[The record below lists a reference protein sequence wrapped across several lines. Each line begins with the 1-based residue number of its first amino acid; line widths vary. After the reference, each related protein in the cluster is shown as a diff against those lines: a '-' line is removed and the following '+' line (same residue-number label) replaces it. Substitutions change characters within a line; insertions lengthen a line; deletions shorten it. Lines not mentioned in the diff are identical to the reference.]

1 MGKKDNSKIRYNIVT
16 FLVYVVGII
25 LILQLFNLQIVHGQE
40 YRETSNTRLTR
51 ESVLKASR
59 GNILDS
65 TGNKLVTSET
75 SFSLELYKTKVED
88 DVLNSTILKTIN
100 ILQSNGDKFTDN
112 LPIAINPIRYTLPE
126 ENLKDWKKNLE
137 INENATAKETFE
149 FLKEKYKI
157 TNNDEDAI
165 KIMAVRYEITR
176 TGYSNIKPVEIA
188 KDISRTSAVQIREQS
203 NDLPGMTIAT
213 GSKVKYT
220 SGNLASHILG
230 QVGPITENELKGRE
244 EQYDL
249 NDIIGKTGIEY
260 IFEDYLKGTDGVKQI
275 DMAVDG
281 TVTEEY
287 VSQEAVAGSDV
298 VLTIDANLQKVAEE
312 ALKNNIEKIASG
324 GFYETSPADAGAVIV
339 TNVKTG
345 EILALASYPDYNP
358 QLFVDGI
365 SQEQYDSYTEG
376 DNLVNR
382 AISGLYSPGSIYK
395 MVTATA
401 GLETGAITTSTKIND
416 TGIYPKFG
424 NPKCWYWNTYHR
436 GHGYLNVTQAIQ
448 KSCNY
453 FFYETGY
460 RTGIE
465 NIVKYAKYYGLGS
478 KTGIELLG
486 ETTGTIASPEALE
499 TSGRNEVWTPGY
511 TLSAAIGQGDNSFTP
526 IQMARYIS
534 SLANGGKRVDV
545 TLIKSVIRP
554 DGTEVD
560 KEELDSYVNEKLGY
574 TPEKLENLDIKE
586 ENIDAILEGLKGVTE
601 AGGTAY
607 STFANFDIEVAGK
620 TGSAETGDPDVVNGW
635 FVGFA
640 PFDNPE
646 ISVTVLIENAGSGGF
661 TAETA
666 RDIMA
671 EYFGMNANEVK
682 EDMTAIPNTQVQR

>member
-16 FLVYVVGII
+16 ILVYAVGIV

-51 ESVLKASR
+51 ESTLKAAR

-75 SFSLELYKTKVED
+75 SFSLELYKTKIED
-88 DVLNSTILKTIN
+88 DVLNNTILKTIN
-100 ILQSNGDKFTDN
+100 ILKANKDEYIDN
-112 LPIAINPIRYTLPE
+112 LPIAVNPVRYTLSE
-126 ENLKDWKKNLE
+126 ESLKEWKTGLE
-137 INENATAKETFE
+137 IPENATAQEAFD
-149 FLKEKYKI
+149 FLKQKYNI
-157 TNNDEDAI
+157 SNNDEEAI

-188 KDISRTSAVQIREQS
+188 KDISRESAVQIREQS

-230 QVGPITENELKGRE
+230 QVGPITEEELKGQE
-244 EQYDL
+244 DKYDL

-287 VSQEAVAGSDV
+287 VSEEAVAGSDV

-312 ALKNNIEKIASG
+312 ALKKNIEKIANG
-324 GFYETSPADAGAVIV
+324 GFYETSPADAGAVV
-339 TNVKTG
+339 VMNVKTG
-345 EILALASYPDYNP
+345 EVLAMVSYPDYDP

-365 SQEQYDSYTEG
+365 SQEQYDSYKEG

-382 AISGLYSPGSIYK
+382 AISGVYSPGSTYK

-401 GLETGAITTSTKIND
+401 GLESGAITTKTRIND
-416 TGIYPKFG
+416 TGVYPKFG
-424 NPKCWYWNTYHR
+424 NPVCWYWSTYRR

-486 ETTGTIASPEALE
+486 ESTGTIARPEIVE
-499 TSGRNEVWTPGY
+499 ERGEVWTPGY
-511 TLSAAIGQGDNSFTP
+511 TLSAAIGQGDNGFTP
-526 IQMARYIS
+526 IQMAKYIS
-534 SLANGGKRVDV
+534 TLANGGDSVDV
-545 TLIKSVIRP
+545 TLIKSIIRP
-554 DGTEVD
+554 DGTEVS
-560 KEELDSYVNEKLGY
+560 KEELGSYVNERLGY
-574 TPEKLENLDIKE
+574 TPEEPENLDLKE
-586 ENIDAILEGLKGVTE
+586 ENIDAILKGMKGVTE
-601 AGGTAY
+601 SGGTAY

-620 TGSAETGDPDVVNGW
+620 TGSAETGDDSVVHGW

-640 PFDNPE
+640 PFDDPE
-646 ISVTVLIENAGSGGF
+646 IAVVVLIENAGSGGF

-671 EYFGMNANEVK
+671 EYFGMNANEVT
-682 EDMTAIPNTQVQR
+682 EDMTAIPSTQVQR

>member
-1 MGKKDNSKIRYNIVT
+1 MGKNDNNKIRYNIVT
-16 FLVYVVGII
+16 IFIYIVGII

-51 ESVLKASR
+51 ESVLKAAR

-75 SFSLELYKTKVED
+75 SFSLELYKTKIED
-88 DVLNSTILKTIN
+88 SVLNNTIIKTIN
-100 ILQSNGDKFTDN
+100 ILKSNKDEYIDN
-112 LPIAINPIRYTLPE
+112 LPIAVNPVRYTLPE
-126 ENLKDWKKNLE
+126 ENLKSWKLSLE
-137 INENATAKETFE
+137 IDENANAQEAFDS
-149 FLKEKYKI
+149 LKKKYNI
-157 TNNDEDAI
+157 TNNDEEAI

-188 KDISRTSAVQIREQS
+188 KDISRQSAIQIREQS

-230 QVGPITENELKGRE
+230 QVGPISEEELKGKEDR
-244 EQYDL
+244 YSL
-249 NDIIGKTGIEY
+249 NDIVGKTGVEY
-260 IFEDYLKGTDGVKQI
+260 IFEDYLKGTDGIKQI

-287 VSQEAVAGSDV
+287 VTEEAVAGSDV

-312 ALKNNIEKIASG
+312 ALKKNIDKIANG
-324 GFYETSPADAGAVIV
+324 GFYKTSPANAGAVIV
-339 TNVKTG
+339 MNVKTG
-345 EILALASYPDYNP
+345 EVLAMASYPDYNP
-358 QLFVDGI
+358 QLFIDGI
-365 SQEQYDSYTEG
+365 SQEQYDSYKEG
-376 DNLVNR
+376 KNLVNR
-382 AISGLYSPGSIYK
+382 AISGVYSPGSIYK

-401 GLETGAITTSTKIND
+401 GLETGAITTKTKIND
-416 TGIYPKFG
+416 TGVYPKFG
-424 NPKCWYWNTYHR
+424 NPVCWYWRSYRR

-460 RTGIE
+460 RAGIE
-465 NIVKYAKYYGLGS
+465 NIVKYAEYYGLGM

-486 ETTGTIASPEALE
+486 EEIGTISRPEIVEAR
-499 TSGRNEVWTPGY
+499 GEVWTPGY
-511 TLSAAIGQGDNSFTP
+511 TLSAAIGQGDNGFTP

-534 SLANGGKRVDV
+534 SLANGGNRVDV
-545 TLIKSVIRP
+545 TLIKNIMKP

-560 KEELDSYVNEKLGY
+560 KKELENYVNERLGY
-574 TPEKLENLDIKE
+574 TPTEVEDLNIKE
-586 ENIDAILEGLKGVTE
+586 ENIDAILEGMKGVTE
-601 AGGTAY
+601 DGGTAY
-607 STFANFDIEVAGK
+607 STFAGFDIEVAGK
-620 TGSAETGDPDVVNGW
+620 TGSAETGDPDKVNGW

-640 PFDNPE
+640 PFDDPE

-682 EDMTAIPNTQVQR
+682 EDMTAIPSTQVQR

>member
-16 FLVYVVGII
+16 ILVYAVGIV

-51 ESVLKASR
+51 ESTLKAAR

-75 SFSLELYKTKVED
+75 SFSLELYKTKIED
-88 DVLNSTILKTIN
+88 DVLNNTILKTIN
-100 ILQSNGDKFTDN
+100 ILKSNEDEYIDN
-112 LPIAINPIRYTLPE
+112 LPIAVNPVRYTLSE
-126 ENLKDWKKNLE
+126 ESLKDWKTGLE
-137 INENATAKETFE
+137 IPENATAQEAFD
-149 FLKEKYKI
+149 FLKQKYNI
-157 TNNDEDAI
+157 SNNDEEAI

-188 KDISRTSAVQIREQS
+188 KDISRESAVQIREQS

-230 QVGPITENELKGRE
+230 QVGPITEEELKGQE
-244 EQYDL
+244 DKYDL

-287 VSQEAVAGSDV
+287 VSEEAVAGSDV

-312 ALKNNIEKIASG
+312 ALKKNIEKIANG
-324 GFYETSPADAGAVIV
+324 GFYETSPADAGAVV
-339 TNVKTG
+339 VMNVKTG
-345 EILALASYPDYNP
+345 EVLAMVSYPDYDP

-365 SQEQYDSYTEG
+365 SQEQYDSYKEG

-382 AISGLYSPGSIYK
+382 AISGVYSPGSTYK

-401 GLETGAITTSTKIND
+401 GLESGAITTKTRIND
-416 TGIYPKFG
+416 TGVYPKFG
-424 NPKCWYWNTYHR
+424 NPVCWYWSTYRR

-486 ETTGTIASPEALE
+486 ESTGTIARPEIVE
-499 TSGRNEVWTPGY
+499 ERGEVWTPGY
-511 TLSAAIGQGDNSFTP
+511 TLSAAIGQGDNGFTP
-526 IQMARYIS
+526 IQMAKYIS
-534 SLANGGKRVDV
+534 TLANGGDSVDV
-545 TLIKSVIRP
+545 TLIKSIIRP
-554 DGTEVD
+554 DGTEVS
-560 KEELDSYVNEKLGY
+560 KEELGSYVNERLGY
-574 TPEKLENLDIKE
+574 TPEEPENLDLKE
-586 ENIDAILEGLKGVTE
+586 ENIDAILKGMKGVTE
-601 AGGTAY
+601 SGGTAY

-620 TGSAETGDPDVVNGW
+620 TGSAETGDDSVVHGW

-640 PFDNPE
+640 PFDDPE
-646 ISVTVLIENAGSGGF
+646 IAVVVLIENAGSGGF

-671 EYFGMNANEVK
+671 EYFGMNANEVT
-682 EDMTAIPNTQVQR
+682 EDMTAIPSTQVQR

>member
-1 MGKKDNSKIRYNIVT
+1 MGKNDNNKIRYNIVT
-16 FLVYVVGII
+16 IFIYIVGII

-51 ESVLKASR
+51 ESVLKAAR

-75 SFSLELYKTKVED
+75 SFSLELYKTKIED
-88 DVLNSTILKTIN
+88 SVLNNTILKTIN
-100 ILQSNGDKFTDN
+100 ILKSNKDEYIDN
-112 LPIAINPIRYTLPE
+112 LPIAVNPVRYTLPE
-126 ENLKDWKKNLE
+126 ENLKSWKLSLE
-137 INENATAKETFE
+137 IDEKANAQEAFDS
-149 FLKEKYKI
+149 LKKKYNI
-157 TNNDEDAI
+157 TNNDEEAI

-188 KDISRTSAVQIREQS
+188 KDISRQSAIQIREQS

-230 QVGPITENELKGRE
+230 QVGPISEEELKGKEDR
-244 EQYDL
+244 YSL
-249 NDIIGKTGIEY
+249 NDIVGKTGVEY
-260 IFEDYLKGTDGVKQI
+260 IFEDYLKGTDGIKQI

-287 VSQEAVAGSDV
+287 VTEEAVAGSDV

-312 ALKNNIEKIASG
+312 ALKKNIDKIANG
-324 GFYETSPADAGAVIV
+324 GFYKTNPANAGAVIV
-339 TNVKTG
+339 MNVKTG
-345 EILALASYPDYNP
+345 EVLAMASYPDYNP
-358 QLFVDGI
+358 QLFIDGI
-365 SQEQYDSYTEG
+365 SQEQYDSYKEG
-376 DNLVNR
+376 KNLVNR
-382 AISGLYSPGSIYK
+382 AISGVYSPGSIYK

-401 GLETGAITTSTKIND
+401 GLETGAITTKTKIND
-416 TGIYPKFG
+416 TGVYPKFG
-424 NPKCWYWNTYHR
+424 NPVCWYWRSYRR

-460 RTGIE
+460 RAGIE
-465 NIVKYAKYYGLGS
+465 NIVKYAEYYGLGM

-486 ETTGTIASPEALE
+486 EETGTISRPEIVEAR
-499 TSGRNEVWTPGY
+499 GEVWTPGY
-511 TLSAAIGQGDNSFTP
+511 TLSAAIGQGDNGFTP

-534 SLANGGKRVDV
+534 SLANGGNRVDV
-545 TLIKSVIRP
+545 TLIKNIMKP

-560 KEELDSYVNEKLGY
+560 KKELENYVNERLGY
-574 TPEKLENLDIKE
+574 TPTEVEDLNIKE
-586 ENIDAILEGLKGVTE
+586 ENIDAILEGMKGVTE
-601 AGGTAY
+601 DGGTAY
-607 STFANFDIEVAGK
+607 STFAGFDIEVAGK
-620 TGSAETGDPDVVNGW
+620 TGSAETGDPDKVNGW

-640 PFDNPE
+640 PFDDPE

-682 EDMTAIPNTQVQR
+682 EDMTAIPSTQVQR

>member
-16 FLVYVVGII
+16 ILVYAVGIV

-51 ESVLKASR
+51 ESTLKAAR

-75 SFSLELYKTKVED
+75 SFSLELYKTKIED
-88 DVLNSTILKTIN
+88 DVLNNTILKTIN
-100 ILQSNGDKFTDN
+100 ILKANEDEYIDN
-112 LPIAINPIRYTLPE
+112 LPIAVNPVRYTLSE
-126 ENLKDWKKNLE
+126 ESLKDWKTGLE
-137 INENATAKETFE
+137 IPENATAQEAFD
-149 FLKEKYKI
+149 FLKQKYNI
-157 TNNDEDAI
+157 SNNDEEAI

-188 KDISRTSAVQIREQS
+188 KDISRESAVQIREQS

-230 QVGPITENELKGRE
+230 QVGPITEEELKGQE
-244 EQYDL
+244 DKYDL

-287 VSQEAVAGSDV
+287 VSEEAVAGSDV
-298 VLTIDANLQKVAEE
+298 VLTIDANLQKVAEG
-312 ALKNNIEKIASG
+312 ALKKNIEKIANG
-324 GFYETSPADAGAVIV
+324 GFYETSPADAGAVV
-339 TNVKTG
+339 VMNVKTG
-345 EILALASYPDYNP
+345 EVLAMVSYPDYDP

-365 SQEQYDSYTEG
+365 SQEQYDSYKEG

-382 AISGLYSPGSIYK
+382 AISGVYSPGSTYK

-401 GLETGAITTSTKIND
+401 GLESGAITTKTRIND
-416 TGIYPKFG
+416 TGVYPKFG
-424 NPKCWYWNTYHR
+424 NPVCWYWSTYRR

-486 ETTGTIASPEALE
+486 ESTGTIARPEIVE
-499 TSGRNEVWTPGY
+499 ERGEVWTPGY
-511 TLSAAIGQGDNSFTP
+511 TLSAAIGQGDNGFTP
-526 IQMARYIS
+526 IQMAKYIS
-534 SLANGGKRVDV
+534 TLANGGDSVDV
-545 TLIKSVIRP
+545 TLIKSIIRP
-554 DGTEVD
+554 DGTEVS
-560 KEELDSYVNEKLGY
+560 KEELESYVNERLGY
-574 TPEKLENLDIKE
+574 TPEEPENLDLKE
-586 ENIDAILEGLKGVTE
+586 ENIDAILKGMKGVTE
-601 AGGTAY
+601 SGGTAY

-620 TGSAETGDPDVVNGW
+620 TGSAETGDDSVVHGW

-640 PFDNPE
+640 PFDDPE
-646 ISVTVLIENAGSGGF
+646 IAVVVLIENAGSGGF

-671 EYFGMNANEVK
+671 EYFGMNANEVT
-682 EDMTAIPNTQVQR
+682 EDMTAIPSTQVQR

>member
-16 FLVYVVGII
+16 ILVYAVGIV

-40 YRETSNTRLTR
+40 YRDTTNTRLTR
-51 ESVLKASR
+51 ESTLKAAR

-75 SFSLELYKTKVED
+75 SFSLELYKTKIED
-88 DVLNSTILKTIN
+88 DVLNNTILKTIN
-100 ILQSNGDKFTDN
+100 ILKANEDEYIDN
-112 LPIAINPIRYTLPE
+112 LPIAVNPVRYTLSE
-126 ENLKDWKKNLE
+126 ESLKDWKTGFE
-137 INENATAKETFE
+137 IPENATAQEAFD
-149 FLKEKYKI
+149 FLKQKYNI
-157 TNNDEDAI
+157 SNNDEEAI

-188 KDISRTSAVQIREQS
+188 KDISRESAVQIREQS

-230 QVGPITENELKGRE
+230 QVGPITEEELKGQE
-244 EQYDL
+244 DKYDL

-287 VSQEAVAGSDV
+287 VSEEAVAGSDV

-312 ALKNNIEKIASG
+312 ALKKNIEKIANG
-324 GFYETSPADAGAVIV
+324 GFYETSPADAGAVV
-339 TNVKTG
+339 VMNVKTG
-345 EILALASYPDYNP
+345 EVLAMVSYPDYDP

-365 SQEQYDSYTEG
+365 SQEQYDSYKEG

-382 AISGLYSPGSIYK
+382 AISGVYSPGSTYK

-401 GLETGAITTSTKIND
+401 GLESGAITTKTRIND
-416 TGIYPKFG
+416 TGVYPKFG
-424 NPKCWYWNTYHR
+424 NPVCWYWSTYRR

-486 ETTGTIASPEALE
+486 ESTGTIARPEIVE
-499 TSGRNEVWTPGY
+499 ERGEVWTPGY
-511 TLSAAIGQGDNSFTP
+511 TLSAAIGQGDNGFTP
-526 IQMARYIS
+526 IQMAKYIS
-534 SLANGGKRVDV
+534 TLANGGDSVDV
-545 TLIKSVIRP
+545 TLIKSIIRP
-554 DGTEVD
+554 DGTEVS
-560 KEELDSYVNEKLGY
+560 KEELESYVNERLGY
-574 TPEKLENLDIKE
+574 TPEEPENLDLKE
-586 ENIDAILEGLKGVTE
+586 ENIDAILKGMKGVTE
-601 AGGTAY
+601 SGGTAY

-620 TGSAETGDPDVVNGW
+620 TGSAETGDDSVVHGW

-640 PFDNPE
+640 PFDDPE
-646 ISVTVLIENAGSGGF
+646 IAVVVLIENAGSGGF

-671 EYFGMNANEVK
+671 EYFGMNANEVT
-682 EDMTAIPNTQVQR
+682 EDMTAIPSTQVQR

>member
-16 FLVYVVGII
+16 VIVYVIGIV

-51 ESVLKASR
+51 ESTLKAVR

-75 SFSLELYKTKVED
+75 SFSLELYKTKIED
-88 DVLNSTILKTIN
+88 EVLNDTILKTIN
-100 ILQSNGDKFTDN
+100 ILKANGDEYIDN
-112 LPIAINPIRYTLPE
+112 LPIAVNPVRYTLPE
-126 ENLKDWKKNLE
+126 EDLKNWKTNLE
-137 INENATAKETFE
+137 IDENATAQEAFDT
-149 FLKEKYKI
+149 LKQKYNI
-157 TNNDEDAI
+157 TNNDEEAI

-230 QVGPITENELKGRE
+230 QVGPITEAELEEKGDRYN
-244 EQYDL
+244 Q
-249 NDIIGKTGIEY
+249 NDIIGKSGIEY

-312 ALKNNIEKIASG
+312 ALKNNIDKIANG
-324 GFYETSPADAGAVIV
+324 GFYKTSPADAGAAIV
-339 TNVKTG
+339 MNVKTG
-345 EILALASYPDYNP
+345 EVLAMASYQDYDP

-365 SQEQYDSYTEG
+365 SQKQYDSYREG
-376 DNLVNR
+376 ENLVNR

-395 MVTATA
+395 MAVATA
-401 GLETGAITTSTKIND
+401 GLETGAITTETRIND

-424 NPKCWYWNTYHR
+424 NPRCWYWNTYHR

-465 NIVKYAKYYGLGS
+465 NIIKYAKYYGLGS

-486 ETTGTIASPEALE
+486 EVSGTIASPEKVE
-499 TSGRNEVWTPGY
+499 ERGEVWTPGY

-534 SLANGGKRVDV
+534 ILANGGDRIDV
-545 TLIKSVIRP
+545 TLIKNVIKP

-560 KEELDSYVNEKLGY
+560 KKELEDYVNKKLGY
-574 TPEKLENLDIKE
+574 TPEEVEDLNIKK
-586 ENIDAILEGLKGVTE
+586 ENIDAILEGMKGVTE
-601 AGGTAY
+601 SGGTAY
-607 STFANFDIEVAGK
+607 STFADFDIEVAGK
-620 TGSAETGDPDVVNGW
+620 TGSAETGDPDRVNGW

-640 PFDNPE
+640 PFDDPE
-646 ISVTVLIENAGSGGF
+646 ISVTILIENAGSGGF
-661 TAETA
+661 TAEAA

-671 EYFGMNANEVK
+671 EYFGMNADEVK
-682 EDMTAIPNTQVQR
+682 EDMTAIPSTQVQR

>member
-1 MGKKDNSKIRYNIVT
+1 MGKNDNNKIRYNIVT
-16 FLVYVVGII
+16 IYIYIVGII

-51 ESVLKASR
+51 ESVLKAAR

-75 SFSLELYKTKVED
+75 SFSLELYKTKIED
-88 DVLNSTILKTIN
+88 SVLNNTILKTIN
-100 ILQSNGDKFTDN
+100 ILKSNKDEYIDN
-112 LPIAINPIRYTLPE
+112 LPIAVNPVRYTLPE
-126 ENLKDWKKNLE
+126 ENLKSWKLSLE
-137 INENATAKETFE
+137 IDENANAQEAFDS
-149 FLKEKYKI
+149 LKKKYNI
-157 TNNDEDAI
+157 TNNDEEAI

-188 KDISRTSAVQIREQS
+188 KDISRQSAIQIREQS

-230 QVGPITENELKGRE
+230 QVGPISEEELKGKEDR
-244 EQYDL
+244 YSL
-249 NDIIGKTGIEY
+249 NDIVGKTGVEY
-260 IFEDYLKGTDGVKQI
+260 IFEDYLKGTDGIKQI

-287 VSQEAVAGSDV
+287 VTEEAVAGSDV

-312 ALKNNIEKIASG
+312 ALKKNIDKIANG
-324 GFYETSPADAGAVIV
+324 GFYKTSPANAGAVIV
-339 TNVKTG
+339 MNVKTG
-345 EILALASYPDYNP
+345 EVLAMASYPDYNP
-358 QLFVDGI
+358 QLFIDGI
-365 SQEQYDSYTEG
+365 SQEQYDSYKEG
-376 DNLVNR
+376 KNLVNR
-382 AISGLYSPGSIYK
+382 AISGVYSPGSIYK

-401 GLETGAITTSTKIND
+401 GLETGAITTKTKIND
-416 TGIYPKFG
+416 TGVYPKFG
-424 NPKCWYWNTYHR
+424 NPVCWYWRSYRR

-460 RTGIE
+460 RAGIE
-465 NIVKYAKYYGLGS
+465 NIVKYAEYYGLGM

-486 ETTGTIASPEALE
+486 EEIGTISRPEIVEAR
-499 TSGRNEVWTPGY
+499 GEVWTPGY
-511 TLSAAIGQGDNSFTP
+511 TLSAAIGQGDNGFTP

-534 SLANGGKRVDV
+534 SLANGGNRVDV
-545 TLIKSVIRP
+545 TLIKNIMKP

-560 KEELDSYVNEKLGY
+560 KKELENYVNERLGY
-574 TPEKLENLDIKE
+574 TPTEVEDLNIKE
-586 ENIDAILEGLKGVTE
+586 ENIDAILEGMKGVTE
-601 AGGTAY
+601 DGGTAY
-607 STFANFDIEVAGK
+607 STFAGFDIEVAGK
-620 TGSAETGDPDVVNGW
+620 TGSAETGDPDKVNGW

-640 PFDNPE
+640 PFDDPE

-682 EDMTAIPNTQVQR
+682 EDMTAIPSTQVQR

>member
-16 FLVYVVGII
+16 ILVYVVGIV

-51 ESVLKASR
+51 ESTLKAAR

-75 SFSLELYKTKVED
+75 SFSLELYKTKIED
-88 DVLNSTILKTIN
+88 DVLNNTILKTIN
-100 ILQSNGDKFTDN
+100 ILKSNEDEYIDN
-112 LPIAINPIRYTLPE
+112 LPIAVNPVRYTLSE
-126 ENLKDWKKNLE
+126 ESLKDWKTGLE
-137 INENATAKETFE
+137 IPENTTAQEAFD
-149 FLKEKYKI
+149 FLKQKYNI
-157 TNNDEDAI
+157 SNNDEEAI

-188 KDISRTSAVQIREQS
+188 KDISRESAVQIREQS

-230 QVGPITENELKGRE
+230 QVGPITEEELKGQE
-244 EQYDL
+244 DKYDL

-287 VSQEAVAGSDV
+287 VSEEAVAGSDV

-312 ALKNNIEKIASG
+312 ALKKNIEKIANG
-324 GFYETSPADAGAVIV
+324 GFYETSPADAGAVV
-339 TNVKTG
+339 VMNVKTG
-345 EILALASYPDYNP
+345 EVLAMVSYPDYDP

-365 SQEQYDSYTEG
+365 SQEQYDSYKEG

-382 AISGLYSPGSIYK
+382 AISGVYSPGSTYK

-401 GLETGAITTSTKIND
+401 GLESGAITTKTRIND
-416 TGIYPKFG
+416 TGVYPKFG
-424 NPKCWYWNTYHR
+424 NPVCWYWSTYRR

-486 ETTGTIASPEALE
+486 ESTGTIARPEIVE
-499 TSGRNEVWTPGY
+499 ERGEVWTPGY
-511 TLSAAIGQGDNSFTP
+511 TLSAAIGQGDNGFTP
-526 IQMARYIS
+526 IQMAKYIS
-534 SLANGGKRVDV
+534 TLANGGDSVDV
-545 TLIKSVIRP
+545 TLIKSIIRP
-554 DGTEVD
+554 DGTEVS
-560 KEELDSYVNEKLGY
+560 KEELESYVNERLGY
-574 TPEKLENLDIKE
+574 TPEEPENLDLKE
-586 ENIDAILEGLKGVTE
+586 ENIDAILKGMKGVTE
-601 AGGTAY
+601 SGGTAY

-620 TGSAETGDPDVVNGW
+620 TGSAETGDDSVVHGW

-640 PFDNPE
+640 PFDDPE
-646 ISVTVLIENAGSGGF
+646 IAVVVLIENAGSGGF

-671 EYFGMNANEVK
+671 EYFGMNANEVT
-682 EDMTAIPNTQVQR
+682 EDMTAIPSTQVQR

>member
-1 MGKKDNSKIRYNIVT
+1 MGKNDNNKIRYNIVT
-16 FLVYVVGII
+16 IFIYIVGII

-51 ESVLKASR
+51 ESVLKAAR

-75 SFSLELYKTKVED
+75 SFSLELYKTKIED
-88 DVLNSTILKTIN
+88 SVLNNTILKTIN
-100 ILQSNGDKFTDN
+100 ILKSNKDEYIDN
-112 LPIAINPIRYTLPE
+112 LPIAVNPVRYTLPE
-126 ENLKDWKKNLE
+126 ENLKSWKLSLE
-137 INENATAKETFE
+137 IDENANAQEAFDS
-149 FLKEKYKI
+149 LKKKYNI
-157 TNNDEDAI
+157 TNNDEEAI

-176 TGYSNIKPVEIA
+176 TGYSNIKPVELA
-188 KDISRTSAVQIREQS
+188 KDISRQSAIQIREQS

-230 QVGPITENELKGRE
+230 QVGPISEEELKGKEDR
-244 EQYDL
+244 YSL
-249 NDIIGKTGIEY
+249 NDIVGKTGVEY
-260 IFEDYLKGTDGVKQI
+260 IFEDYLKGTDGIKQI

-287 VSQEAVAGSDV
+287 VTEEAVAGSDV

-312 ALKNNIEKIASG
+312 ALKKNIDKIANG
-324 GFYETSPADAGAVIV
+324 GFYKTSPANAGAVIV
-339 TNVKTG
+339 MNVKTG
-345 EILALASYPDYNP
+345 EVLAMASYPDYNP
-358 QLFVDGI
+358 QLFIDGI
-365 SQEQYDSYTEG
+365 SQEQYDSYKEG
-376 DNLVNR
+376 KNLVNR
-382 AISGLYSPGSIYK
+382 AISGVYSPGSIYK

-401 GLETGAITTSTKIND
+401 GLETGAITTKTKIND
-416 TGIYPKFG
+416 TGVYPKFG
-424 NPKCWYWNTYHR
+424 NPVCWYWRSYRR

-460 RTGIE
+460 RAGIE
-465 NIVKYAKYYGLGS
+465 NIVKYAEYYGLGM

-486 ETTGTIASPEALE
+486 EETGTISRPEIVEAR
-499 TSGRNEVWTPGY
+499 GEVWTPGY
-511 TLSAAIGQGDNSFTP
+511 TLSAAIGQGDNGFTP

-534 SLANGGKRVDV
+534 SLANGGNRVDV
-545 TLIKSVIRP
+545 TLIKNIMKP

-560 KEELDSYVNEKLGY
+560 KKELENYVNERLGY
-574 TPEKLENLDIKE
+574 TPTEVEDLNIKE
-586 ENIDAILEGLKGVTE
+586 ENIDAILEGMKGVTE
-601 AGGTAY
+601 DGGTAY
-607 STFANFDIEVAGK
+607 STFAGFDIEVAGK
-620 TGSAETGDPDVVNGW
+620 TGSAETGDPDKVNGW

-640 PFDNPE
+640 PFDDPE

-682 EDMTAIPNTQVQR
+682 EDMTAIPSTQVQR

>member
-1 MGKKDNSKIRYNIVT
+1 MGKNDNNKIRYNIVT
-16 FLVYVVGII
+16 IFIYIVGII

-51 ESVLKASR
+51 ESVLKAAR

-75 SFSLELYKTKVED
+75 SFSLELYKTKIED
-88 DVLNSTILKTIN
+88 NILNNTILKTIN
-100 ILQSNGDKFTDN
+100 ILKANKDEYIDN
-112 LPIAINPIRYTLPE
+112 LPIAVNPIRYTIPE
-126 ENLKDWKKNLE
+126 ANLKSWKASLE
-137 INENATAKETFE
+137 IDEKANAQEAFDS
-149 FLKEKYKI
+149 LKKKYNI
-157 TNNDEDAI
+157 TNNDEEAI

-188 KDISRTSAVQIREQS
+188 KDISRQSAIQIREQS

-230 QVGPITENELKGRE
+230 QVGPISEEELKGKEDR
-244 EQYDL
+244 YSL
-249 NDIIGKTGIEY
+249 NDIVGKTGVEY
-260 IFEDYLKGTDGVKQI
+260 IFEDYLKGTDGIKQI

-287 VSQEAVAGSDV
+287 VTEEAVAGSDV

-312 ALKNNIEKIASG
+312 ALKKNIDKIANG
-324 GFYETSPADAGAVIV
+324 GFYKTSPANAGAVIV
-339 TNVKTG
+339 MNVKTG
-345 EILALASYPDYNP
+345 EVLAMASYPDYNP
-358 QLFVDGI
+358 QLFIDGI
-365 SQEQYDSYTEG
+365 SQEQYDSYKEG
-376 DNLVNR
+376 KNLVNR
-382 AISGLYSPGSIYK
+382 AISGVYSPGSIYK

-401 GLETGAITTSTKIND
+401 GLETGAITTKTKIND
-416 TGIYPKFG
+416 TGVYPKFG
-424 NPKCWYWNTYHR
+424 NPVCWYWRSYRR

-460 RTGIE
+460 RAGIE
-465 NIVKYAKYYGLGS
+465 NIVKYAEYYGLGM

-486 ETTGTIASPEALE
+486 EETGTISRPEIVEAR
-499 TSGRNEVWTPGY
+499 GEVWTPGY
-511 TLSAAIGQGDNSFTP
+511 TLSAAIGQGDNGFTP

-534 SLANGGKRVDV
+534 SLANGGNRVDV
-545 TLIKSVIRP
+545 TLIKNIMKP

-560 KEELDSYVNEKLGY
+560 KKELENYVNERLGY
-574 TPEKLENLDIKE
+574 TPTEVEDLNIKE
-586 ENIDAILEGLKGVTE
+586 ENIDAILEGMKGVTE
-601 AGGTAY
+601 DGGTAY
-607 STFANFDIEVAGK
+607 STFAGFDIEVAGK
-620 TGSAETGDPDVVNGW
+620 TGSAETGDPDKVNGW

-640 PFDNPE
+640 PFDDPE

-682 EDMTAIPNTQVQR
+682 EDMTAIPSTQVQR

>member
-16 FLVYVVGII
+16 ILVYAVGIV

-51 ESVLKASR
+51 ESTLKAAR

-75 SFSLELYKTKVED
+75 SFSLELYKTKIED
-88 DVLNSTILKTIN
+88 DVLNNTILKTIN
-100 ILQSNGDKFTDN
+100 ILKANKDEYIDN
-112 LPIAINPIRYTLPE
+112 LPIAVNPVRYTLSE
-126 ENLKDWKKNLE
+126 ESLKDWKTGLE
-137 INENATAKETFE
+137 IPENATAQEAFD
-149 FLKEKYKI
+149 FLKQKYNI
-157 TNNDEDAI
+157 SNNDEEAI

-188 KDISRTSAVQIREQS
+188 KDISRESAVQIREQS

-230 QVGPITENELKGRE
+230 QVGPITEEELKGQE
-244 EQYDL
+244 DKYDL

-287 VSQEAVAGSDV
+287 VSEEAVAGSDV
-298 VLTIDANLQKVAEE
+298 VLTIDANLQNVAEE
-312 ALKNNIEKIASG
+312 ALKKNIEKIANG
-324 GFYETSPADAGAVIV
+324 GFYETSPADAGAVV
-339 TNVKTG
+339 VMNVKTG
-345 EILALASYPDYNP
+345 EVLAMVSYPDYDP

-365 SQEQYDSYTEG
+365 SQEQYDSYKEG

-382 AISGLYSPGSIYK
+382 AISGVYSPGSTYK

-401 GLETGAITTSTKIND
+401 GLESGAITTKTRIND
-416 TGIYPKFG
+416 TGVYPKFG
-424 NPKCWYWNTYHR
+424 NPVCWYWSTYRR

-486 ETTGTIASPEALE
+486 ESTGTIARPEIVE
-499 TSGRNEVWTPGY
+499 ERGEVWTPGY
-511 TLSAAIGQGDNSFTP
+511 TLSAAIGQGDNGFTP
-526 IQMARYIS
+526 IQMAKYIS
-534 SLANGGKRVDV
+534 TLANGGDSVDV
-545 TLIKSVIRP
+545 TLIKSIIRP
-554 DGTEVD
+554 DGTEVS
-560 KEELDSYVNEKLGY
+560 KEELGSYVNERLGY
-574 TPEKLENLDIKE
+574 TPEEPENLDLKE
-586 ENIDAILEGLKGVTE
+586 ENIDAILKGMKGVTE
-601 AGGTAY
+601 SGGTAY

-620 TGSAETGDPDVVNGW
+620 TGSAETGDDSVVHGW

-640 PFDNPE
+640 PFDDPE
-646 ISVTVLIENAGSGGF
+646 IAVVVLIENAGSGGF

-671 EYFGMNANEVK
+671 EYFGMNANEVT
-682 EDMTAIPNTQVQR
+682 EDMTAIPSTQVQR

>member
-16 FLVYVVGII
+16 ILVYAVGIV

-51 ESVLKASR
+51 ESTLKAAR

-75 SFSLELYKTKVED
+75 SFSLELYKTKIED
-88 DVLNSTILKTIN
+88 DVLNNTILKTIN
-100 ILQSNGDKFTDN
+100 ILKANKDEYIDN
-112 LPIAINPIRYTLPE
+112 LPIAVNPVRYTLSE
-126 ENLKDWKKNLE
+126 ESLKDWKTGFE
-137 INENATAKETFE
+137 IPENATAQEAFD
-149 FLKEKYKI
+149 FLKQKYNI
-157 TNNDEDAI
+157 SNNDEEAI

-188 KDISRTSAVQIREQS
+188 KDISRESAVQIREQS

-230 QVGPITENELKGRE
+230 QVGPITEEELKGQE
-244 EQYDL
+244 DKYDL

-287 VSQEAVAGSDV
+287 VSEEAVAGSDV
-298 VLTIDANLQKVAEE
+298 VLTIDANLQNVAEE
-312 ALKNNIEKIASG
+312 ALKKNIEKIANG
-324 GFYETSPADAGAVIV
+324 GFYETSPADAGAVV
-339 TNVKTG
+339 VMNVKTG
-345 EILALASYPDYNP
+345 EVLAMVSYPDYDP

-365 SQEQYDSYTEG
+365 SQEQYDSYKEG

-382 AISGLYSPGSIYK
+382 AISGVYSPGSTYK

-401 GLETGAITTSTKIND
+401 GLESGAITTKTRIND
-416 TGIYPKFG
+416 TGVYPKFG
-424 NPKCWYWNTYHR
+424 NPVCWYWSTYRR

-486 ETTGTIASPEALE
+486 ESTGTIARPEIVE
-499 TSGRNEVWTPGY
+499 ERGEVWTPGY
-511 TLSAAIGQGDNSFTP
+511 TLSAAIGQGDNGFTP
-526 IQMARYIS
+526 IQMAKYIS
-534 SLANGGKRVDV
+534 TLANGGDSVDV
-545 TLIKSVIRP
+545 TLIKSIIRP
-554 DGTEVD
+554 DGTEVS
-560 KEELDSYVNEKLGY
+560 KEELESYVNERLGY
-574 TPEKLENLDIKE
+574 TPEKPENLDLKE
-586 ENIDAILEGLKGVTE
+586 ENIDAILKGMKGVTE
-601 AGGTAY
+601 SGGTAY

-620 TGSAETGDPDVVNGW
+620 TGSAETGDDSVVHGW

-640 PFDNPE
+640 PFDDPE
-646 ISVTVLIENAGSGGF
+646 IAVVVLIENAGSGGF

-671 EYFGMNANEVK
+671 EYFGMNANEVT
-682 EDMTAIPNTQVQR
+682 EDMTAIPSTQVQR

>member
-16 FLVYVVGII
+16 ILVYLVGIV

-51 ESVLKASR
+51 ESTLKAAR

-75 SFSLELYKTKVED
+75 SFSLELYKTKIED
-88 DVLNSTILKTIN
+88 DVLNNTILKTIN
-100 ILQSNGDKFTDN
+100 ILQANKDKYIDN
-112 LPIAINPIRYTLPE
+112 LPIAVNPVRYTLPE
-126 ENLKDWKKNLE
+126 ENLKDWKANLE
-137 INENATAKETFE
+137 INENATAQEAFDI
-149 FLKEKYKI
+149 LKQKYNI
-157 TNNDEDAI
+157 TNNDEEAI

-188 KDISRTSAVQIREQS
+188 KDISRESAVQIREQS
-203 NDLPGMTIAT
+203 NDLPGMTIST

-230 QVGPITENELKGRE
+230 QVGPITEEELKGRE
-244 EQYDL
+244 DTYDL

-287 VSQEAVAGSDV
+287 VSKEAVAGSDV

-312 ALKNNIEKIASG
+312 ALKNNIEKIANG

-339 TNVKTG
+339 MNVKTG
-345 EILALASYPDYNP
+345 EVLAMASYPDYDP

-376 DNLVNR
+376 ENLVNR

-401 GLETGAITTSTKIND
+401 GLETGAITPSTRIND
-416 TGIYPKFG
+416 TGVYPKFG
-424 NPKCWYWNTYHR
+424 NPVCWYWRSYRR

-465 NIVKYAKYYGLGS
+465 NIVKYAEYYGLGM

-486 ETTGTIASPEALE
+486 EETGTISRPEVVEAR
-499 TSGRNEVWTPGY
+499 GEVWTPGY
-511 TLSAAIGQGDNSFTP
+511 TLSAAIGQGDNNFTP

-534 SLANGGKRVDV
+534 SLANGGNRVDV
-545 TLIKSVIRP
+545 TLIKSVIKP

-560 KEELDSYVNEKLGY
+560 KEELENYVNEKLGY
-574 TPEKLENLDIKE
+574 TPKEVEDLNIKE
-586 ENIDAILEGLKGVTE
+586 ENIDAILEGMRGVTE
-601 AGGTAY
+601 NGGTAY
-607 STFANFDIEVAGK
+607 STFADFDIEVAGK
-620 TGSAETGDPDVVNGW
+620 TGSAETGDPDRVNGW

-640 PFDNPE
+640 PFDDPE

-671 EYFGMNANEVK
+671 EYFGMNSDEVK
-682 EDMTAIPNTQVQR
+682 EDMTAIPSTQVQR

>member
-16 FLVYVVGII
+16 ILVYAVGIV

-51 ESVLKASR
+51 ESTLKAAR

-75 SFSLELYKTKVED
+75 SFSLELYKTKIED
-88 DVLNSTILKTIN
+88 DVLNNTILKTIN
-100 ILQSNGDKFTDN
+100 ILKANEDEYIDN
-112 LPIAINPIRYTLPE
+112 LPIAVNPVRYTLSE
-126 ENLKDWKKNLE
+126 ESLKDWKTGFE
-137 INENATAKETFE
+137 IPENATAQEAFD
-149 FLKEKYKI
+149 FLKQKYNI
-157 TNNDEDAI
+157 SNNDEEAI

-188 KDISRTSAVQIREQS
+188 KDISRESAVQIREQS

-230 QVGPITENELKGRE
+230 QVGPITEEELKGQE
-244 EQYDL
+244 DKYDL

-287 VSQEAVAGSDV
+287 VSEEAVAGSDV
-298 VLTIDANLQKVAEE
+298 VLTIDANLQNVAEE
-312 ALKNNIEKIASG
+312 ALKKNIEKIANG
-324 GFYETSPADAGAVIV
+324 GFYETSPADAGAVV
-339 TNVKTG
+339 VMNVKTG
-345 EILALASYPDYNP
+345 EVLAMVSYPDYDP

-365 SQEQYDSYTEG
+365 SQEQYDSYKEG

-382 AISGLYSPGSIYK
+382 AISGVYSPGSTYK

-401 GLETGAITTSTKIND
+401 GLESGAITTKTRIND
-416 TGIYPKFG
+416 TGVYPKFG
-424 NPKCWYWNTYHR
+424 NPVCWYWSTYRR

-465 NIVKYAKYYGLGS
+465 NIVKYAKYYGLDS

-486 ETTGTIASPEALE
+486 ESTGTIARPEIVE
-499 TSGRNEVWTPGY
+499 ERGEVWTPGY
-511 TLSAAIGQGDNSFTP
+511 TLSAAIGQGDNGFTP
-526 IQMARYIS
+526 IQMAKYIS
-534 SLANGGKRVDV
+534 TLANGGDSVDV
-545 TLIKSVIRP
+545 TLIKSIIRP
-554 DGTEVD
+554 DGTEVS
-560 KEELDSYVNEKLGY
+560 KEELESYVNERLGY
-574 TPEKLENLDIKE
+574 TPEKPENLDLKE
-586 ENIDAILEGLKGVTE
+586 ENIDAILKGMKGVTE
-601 AGGTAY
+601 SGGTAY

-620 TGSAETGDPDVVNGW
+620 TGSAETGDDSVVHGW

-640 PFDNPE
+640 PFDDPE
-646 ISVTVLIENAGSGGF
+646 IAVVVLIENAGSGGF

-671 EYFGMNANEVK
+671 EYFGMNANEVT
-682 EDMTAIPNTQVQR
+682 EDMTAIPSTQVQR

>member
-1 MGKKDNSKIRYNIVT
+1 MGKNDNNKIRYNIVT
-16 FLVYVVGII
+16 IFIYIVGII

-51 ESVLKASR
+51 ESVLKAAR

-75 SFSLELYKTKVED
+75 SFSLELYKTKIED
-88 DVLNSTILKTIN
+88 SVLNNTILKTIN
-100 ILQSNGDKFTDN
+100 ILKSNKDEYIDN
-112 LPIAINPIRYTLPE
+112 LPIAVNPVRYTLPE
-126 ENLKDWKKNLE
+126 ENLKSWKLSLE
-137 INENATAKETFE
+137 IDENANAQEAFDS
-149 FLKEKYKI
+149 LKKKYNI
-157 TNNDEDAI
+157 TNNDEEAI

-188 KDISRTSAVQIREQS
+188 KDISRQSAIQIREQS

-230 QVGPITENELKGRE
+230 QVGPISEEELKGKEDR
-244 EQYDL
+244 YSL
-249 NDIIGKTGIEY
+249 NDIVGKTGVEY
-260 IFEDYLKGTDGVKQI
+260 IFEDYLKGTDGIKQI

-287 VSQEAVAGSDV
+287 VTEEAVAGSDV

-312 ALKNNIEKIASG
+312 ALKKNIDKIANG
-324 GFYETSPADAGAVIV
+324 GFYKTSPANAGAVIV
-339 TNVKTG
+339 MNVKTG
-345 EILALASYPDYNP
+345 EVLAMASYPDYNP
-358 QLFVDGI
+358 QLFIDGI
-365 SQEQYDSYTEG
+365 SQEQYDSYKEG
-376 DNLVNR
+376 KNLVNR
-382 AISGLYSPGSIYK
+382 AISGVYSPGSIYK

-401 GLETGAITTSTKIND
+401 GLETGAITTKTKIND
-416 TGIYPKFG
+416 TGVYPKFG
-424 NPKCWYWNTYHR
+424 NPVCWYWRSYRR

-460 RTGIE
+460 RAGIE
-465 NIVKYAKYYGLGS
+465 NIVKYAEYYGLGM

-486 ETTGTIASPEALE
+486 EEIGTISRPEIVEAR
-499 TSGRNEVWTPGY
+499 GEVWTPGY
-511 TLSAAIGQGDNSFTP
+511 TLSAAIGQGDNGFTP

-534 SLANGGKRVDV
+534 SLANGGNRVDV
-545 TLIKSVIRP
+545 TLIKNIMKP

-560 KEELDSYVNEKLGY
+560 KKELENYVNERLGY
-574 TPEKLENLDIKE
+574 TPTEVDDLNIKE
-586 ENIDAILEGLKGVTE
+586 ENIDAILEGMKGVTE
-601 AGGTAY
+601 DGGTAY
-607 STFANFDIEVAGK
+607 STFAGFDIEVAGK
-620 TGSAETGDPDVVNGW
+620 TGSAETGDPDKVNGW

-640 PFDNPE
+640 PFDDPE

-682 EDMTAIPNTQVQR
+682 EDMTAIPSTQVQR

>member
-1 MGKKDNSKIRYNIVT
+1 MGKNDNNKIRYNIVT
-16 FLVYVVGII
+16 IFIYIVGII

-51 ESVLKASR
+51 ESVLKAAR

-75 SFSLELYKTKVED
+75 SFSLELYKTKIED
-88 DVLNSTILKTIN
+88 SVLNNTILKTIN
-100 ILQSNGDKFTDN
+100 ILKSNKDEYIDN
-112 LPIAINPIRYTLPE
+112 LPIAVNPVRYTLPE
-126 ENLKDWKKNLE
+126 ENLKSWKLSLE
-137 INENATAKETFE
+137 IDENANAQEAFDS
-149 FLKEKYKI
+149 LKKKYNI
-157 TNNDEDAI
+157 TNNDEEAI

-188 KDISRTSAVQIREQS
+188 KDISRQSAIQIREQS

-230 QVGPITENELKGRE
+230 QVGPISEEELKGKEDR
-244 EQYDL
+244 YSL
-249 NDIIGKTGIEY
+249 NDIVGKTGVEY
-260 IFEDYLKGTDGVKQI
+260 IFEDYLKGTDGIKQI

-287 VSQEAVAGSDV
+287 VTEEAVAGSDV

-312 ALKNNIEKIASG
+312 ALKKNIDKIANG
-324 GFYETSPADAGAVIV
+324 GFYKTSPANAGAVIV
-339 TNVKTG
+339 MNVKTG
-345 EILALASYPDYNP
+345 EVLAMASYPDYNP
-358 QLFVDGI
+358 QLFIDGI
-365 SQEQYDSYTEG
+365 SQEQYDSYKEEK
-376 DNLVNR
+376 NLVNR
-382 AISGLYSPGSIYK
+382 AISGVYSPGSIYK

-401 GLETGAITTSTKIND
+401 GLETGAITTKTKIND
-416 TGIYPKFG
+416 TGVYPKFG
-424 NPKCWYWNTYHR
+424 NPVCWYWRSYRR

-460 RTGIE
+460 RAGIE
-465 NIVKYAKYYGLGS
+465 NIAKYAEYYGLGM

-486 ETTGTIASPEALE
+486 EETGTISRPEIVEAR
-499 TSGRNEVWTPGY
+499 GEVWTPGY
-511 TLSAAIGQGDNSFTP
+511 TLSAAIGQGDNGFTP

-534 SLANGGKRVDV
+534 SLANGGNRVDV
-545 TLIKSVIRP
+545 TLIKNIMKP

-560 KEELDSYVNEKLGY
+560 KKELENYVNERLGY
-574 TPEKLENLDIKE
+574 TPTEVEDLNIKE
-586 ENIDAILEGLKGVTE
+586 ENIDAILEGMKGVTE
-601 AGGTAY
+601 DGGTAY
-607 STFANFDIEVAGK
+607 STFAGFDIEVAGK
-620 TGSAETGDPDVVNGW
+620 TGSAETGDPDKVNGW

-640 PFDNPE
+640 PFDDPE

-682 EDMTAIPNTQVQR
+682 EDMTAIPSTQVQR

>member
-16 FLVYVVGII
+16 ILVYAVGIV

-51 ESVLKASR
+51 ESTLKAAR

-75 SFSLELYKTKVED
+75 SFSLELYKTKIED
-88 DVLNSTILKTIN
+88 EVLNNTILKTIN
-100 ILQSNGDKFTDN
+100 ILKANEDEYIDN
-112 LPIAINPIRYTLPE
+112 LPIAVNPVRYTLSE
-126 ENLKDWKKNLE
+126 ESLKDWKTGLE
-137 INENATAKETFE
+137 IPENATAQEAFD
-149 FLKEKYKI
+149 FLKQKYNI
-157 TNNDEDAI
+157 SNNDEEAI

-188 KDISRTSAVQIREQS
+188 KDISRESAVQIREQS

-230 QVGPITENELKGRE
+230 QVGPITEEELKGQE
-244 EQYDL
+244 DKYDL

-287 VSQEAVAGSDV
+287 VSEEAVAGSDV

-312 ALKNNIEKIASG
+312 ALKKNIEKIANG
-324 GFYETSPADAGAVIV
+324 GFYETSPADAGAVV
-339 TNVKTG
+339 VMNVKTG
-345 EILALASYPDYNP
+345 EVLAMVSYPDYDP

-365 SQEQYDSYTEG
+365 SQEQYDSYKEG

-382 AISGLYSPGSIYK
+382 AISGVYSPGSTYK

-401 GLETGAITTSTKIND
+401 GLESGAITTKTRIND
-416 TGIYPKFG
+416 TGVYPKFG
-424 NPKCWYWNTYHR
+424 NPVCWYWSTYRR

-486 ETTGTIASPEALE
+486 ESTGTIARPEIVE
-499 TSGRNEVWTPGY
+499 ERGEVWTPGY
-511 TLSAAIGQGDNSFTP
+511 TLSAAIGQGDNGFTP
-526 IQMARYIS
+526 IQMAKYIS
-534 SLANGGKRVDV
+534 TLANGGDSVDV
-545 TLIKSVIRP
+545 TLIKSIIRP
-554 DGTEVD
+554 DGTEVS
-560 KEELDSYVNEKLGY
+560 KEELGSYVNERLGY
-574 TPEKLENLDIKE
+574 TPEEPENLDLKE
-586 ENIDAILEGLKGVTE
+586 ENIDAILKGMKGVTE
-601 AGGTAY
+601 SGGTAY

-620 TGSAETGDPDVVNGW
+620 TGSAETGDDSVVHGW

-640 PFDNPE
+640 PFDDPE
-646 ISVTVLIENAGSGGF
+646 IAVVVLIENAGSGGF

-671 EYFGMNANEVK
+671 EYFGMNANEVT
-682 EDMTAIPNTQVQR
+682 EDMTAIPSTQVQR

>member
-16 FLVYVVGII
+16 ILVYVVGIV

-51 ESVLKASR
+51 ESTLKAAR

-75 SFSLELYKTKVED
+75 SFSLELYKTKIED
-88 DVLNSTILKTIN
+88 DVLNNTILKTIN
-100 ILQSNGDKFTDN
+100 ILKANEDEYIDN
-112 LPIAINPIRYTLPE
+112 LPIAVNPVRYTLSE
-126 ENLKDWKKNLE
+126 ESLKDWKTGLE
-137 INENATAKETFE
+137 IPENTTAQEAFD
-149 FLKEKYKI
+149 FLKQKYNI
-157 TNNDEDAI
+157 SNNDEEAI

-188 KDISRTSAVQIREQS
+188 KDISRESAVQIREQS

-230 QVGPITENELKGRE
+230 QVGPITEEELKGQE
-244 EQYDL
+244 DKYDL

-287 VSQEAVAGSDV
+287 VSEEAVAGSDV

-312 ALKNNIEKIASG
+312 ALKKNIEKIANG
-324 GFYETSPADAGAVIV
+324 GFYETSPADAGAVV
-339 TNVKTG
+339 VMNVKTG
-345 EILALASYPDYNP
+345 EVLAMVSYPDYDP

-365 SQEQYDSYTEG
+365 SQEQYDSYKEG

-382 AISGLYSPGSIYK
+382 AISGVYSPGSTYK

-401 GLETGAITTSTKIND
+401 GLESGAITTKTRIND
-416 TGIYPKFG
+416 TGVYPKFG
-424 NPKCWYWNTYHR
+424 NPVCWYWSTYRR

-486 ETTGTIASPEALE
+486 ESTGTIARPEIVE
-499 TSGRNEVWTPGY
+499 ERGEVWTPGY
-511 TLSAAIGQGDNSFTP
+511 TLSAAIGQGDNGFTP
-526 IQMARYIS
+526 IQMAKYIS
-534 SLANGGKRVDV
+534 TLANGGDSVDV
-545 TLIKSVIRP
+545 TLIKSIIRP
-554 DGTEVD
+554 DGTEVSN
-560 KEELDSYVNEKLGY
+560 EELESYVNERLGY
-574 TPEKLENLDIKE
+574 TPEKPENLDLKE
-586 ENIDAILEGLKGVTE
+586 ENIDAILKGMKGVTE
-601 AGGTAY
+601 SGGTAY

-620 TGSAETGDPDVVNGW
+620 TGSAETGDDSVVHGW

-640 PFDNPE
+640 PFDDPE
-646 ISVTVLIENAGSGGF
+646 IAVVVLIENAGSGGF

-671 EYFGMNANEVK
+671 EYFGMNANEVT
-682 EDMTAIPNTQVQR
+682 EDMTAIPSTQVQR

>member
-1 MGKKDNSKIRYNIVT
+1 MGKNDNNKIRYNIVT
-16 FLVYVVGII
+16 IFIYIVGII

-51 ESVLKASR
+51 ESVLKAAR

-75 SFSLELYKTKVED
+75 SFSLELYKTKIED
-88 DVLNSTILKTIN
+88 SVLNNTILKTIN
-100 ILQSNGDKFTDN
+100 ILKSNKDEYIDN
-112 LPIAINPIRYTLPE
+112 LPIAVNPVRYTLPE
-126 ENLKDWKKNLE
+126 ENLKSWKLSLE
-137 INENATAKETFE
+137 IDENANAQEAFDS
-149 FLKEKYKI
+149 LKKKYNI
-157 TNNDEDAI
+157 TNNDEEAI

-188 KDISRTSAVQIREQS
+188 KDISRQSAIQIREQS

-230 QVGPITENELKGRE
+230 QVGPISEEELKGKEDR
-244 EQYDL
+244 YSL
-249 NDIIGKTGIEY
+249 NDIVGKTGVEY
-260 IFEDYLKGTDGVKQI
+260 IFEDYLKGTDGIKQI

-287 VSQEAVAGSDV
+287 VTEEAVAGSDV

-312 ALKNNIEKIASG
+312 ALKKNIDKIANG
-324 GFYETSPADAGAVIV
+324 GFYKTSPANAGAVIV
-339 TNVKTG
+339 MNVKTG
-345 EILALASYPDYNP
+345 EVLAMASYPDYNP
-358 QLFVDGI
+358 QLFIDGI
-365 SQEQYDSYTEG
+365 SQEQYDSYKEG
-376 DNLVNR
+376 KNLVNR
-382 AISGLYSPGSIYK
+382 AISGVYSPGSIYK

-401 GLETGAITTSTKIND
+401 GLETGAITTKTKIND
-416 TGIYPKFG
+416 TGVYPKFG
-424 NPKCWYWNTYHR
+424 NPVCWYWRSYRR

-460 RTGIE
+460 RAGIE
-465 NIVKYAKYYGLGS
+465 NIVKYAEYYGLGM

-486 ETTGTIASPEALE
+486 EEIGTISRPEIVEAR
-499 TSGRNEVWTPGY
+499 GEVWTPGY
-511 TLSAAIGQGDNSFTP
+511 TLSAAIGQGDNGFTP

-534 SLANGGKRVDV
+534 SLANGGNRVDV
-545 TLIKSVIRP
+545 TLIKNIMKP

-560 KEELDSYVNEKLGY
+560 KKELENYVNERLGY
-574 TPEKLENLDIKE
+574 TPTEVEDLNIKE
-586 ENIDAILEGLKGVTE
+586 ENIDAILEGMKGVTE
-601 AGGTAY
+601 DGGTAY
-607 STFANFDIEVAGK
+607 STFAGFDIEVAGK
-620 TGSAETGDPDVVNGW
+620 TGSAETGDPDKVNGW

-640 PFDNPE
+640 PFDDPE

-682 EDMTAIPNTQVQR
+682 EDMTAIPSTQVQR

>member
-16 FLVYVVGII
+16 ILVYVVGIV

-51 ESVLKASR
+51 ESTLKAAR

-75 SFSLELYKTKVED
+75 SFSLELYKTKIED
-88 DVLNSTILKTIN
+88 DVLNNTILKTIN
-100 ILQSNGDKFTDN
+100 ILKANKDEYIDN
-112 LPIAINPIRYTLPE
+112 LPIAVNPVRYTLSE
-126 ENLKDWKKNLE
+126 ESLKDWKTGLE
-137 INENATAKETFE
+137 IPENATAKEAFD
-149 FLKEKYKI
+149 FLKQKYNI
-157 TNNDEDAI
+157 SNNDEEAI

-188 KDISRTSAVQIREQS
+188 KDISRESAVQIREQS

-230 QVGPITENELKGRE
+230 QVGPITEEELKGQE
-244 EQYDL
+244 DKYDL

-287 VSQEAVAGSDV
+287 VSEEAVAGSDV

-312 ALKNNIEKIASG
+312 ALKKNIEKIANG
-324 GFYETSPADAGAVIV
+324 GFYETSPADAGAVV
-339 TNVKTG
+339 VMNVKTG
-345 EILALASYPDYNP
+345 EVLAMVSYPDYDP

-365 SQEQYDSYTEG
+365 SQEQYDSYKEG

-382 AISGLYSPGSIYK
+382 AISGVYSPGSTYK

-401 GLETGAITTSTKIND
+401 GLESGAITTKTRIND
-416 TGIYPKFG
+416 TGVYPKFG
-424 NPKCWYWNTYHR
+424 NPVCWYWSTYRR

-486 ETTGTIASPEALE
+486 ESTGTIARPEIVE
-499 TSGRNEVWTPGY
+499 ERGEVWTPGY
-511 TLSAAIGQGDNSFTP
+511 TLSAAIGQGDNGFTP
-526 IQMARYIS
+526 IQMAKYIS
-534 SLANGGKRVDV
+534 TLANGGDSVDV
-545 TLIKSVIRP
+545 TLIKSIIRP
-554 DGTEVD
+554 DGTEVSN
-560 KEELDSYVNEKLGY
+560 EELESYVNERLGY
-574 TPEKLENLDIKE
+574 TPEKPENLDLKE
-586 ENIDAILEGLKGVTE
+586 ENIDAILKGMKGVTE
-601 AGGTAY
+601 SGGTAY

-620 TGSAETGDPDVVNGW
+620 TGSAETGDDSVVHGW

-640 PFDNPE
+640 PFDDPE
-646 ISVTVLIENAGSGGF
+646 IAVVVLIENAGSGGF

-671 EYFGMNANEVK
+671 EYFGMNANEVT
-682 EDMTAIPNTQVQR
+682 EDMTAIPSTQVQR

>member
-16 FLVYVVGII
+16 ILVYAVGIV

-51 ESVLKASR
+51 ESTLKAAR

-75 SFSLELYKTKVED
+75 SFSLELYKTKIED
-88 DVLNSTILKTIN
+88 DVLNNTILKTIN
-100 ILQSNGDKFTDN
+100 ILKANKDEYIDN
-112 LPIAINPIRYTLPE
+112 LPIAVNPVRYTLSE
-126 ENLKDWKKNLE
+126 ESLKEWKTGLE
-137 INENATAKETFE
+137 IPENATAREAFD
-149 FLKEKYKI
+149 FLKQKYNI
-157 TNNDEDAI
+157 SNNDEEAI

-188 KDISRTSAVQIREQS
+188 KDISRESAVQIREQS

-230 QVGPITENELKGRE
+230 QVGPITEEELKGQE
-244 EQYDL
+244 DKYDL

-287 VSQEAVAGSDV
+287 VSEEAVAGSDV

-312 ALKNNIEKIASG
+312 ALKKNIEKIANG
-324 GFYETSPADAGAVIV
+324 GFYETSPADAGAVV
-339 TNVKTG
+339 VMNVKTG
-345 EILALASYPDYNP
+345 EVLAMVSYPDYDP

-365 SQEQYDSYTEG
+365 SQEQYDSYKEG

-382 AISGLYSPGSIYK
+382 AISGVYSPGSTYK

-401 GLETGAITTSTKIND
+401 GLESGAITTKTRIND
-416 TGIYPKFG
+416 TGVYPKFG
-424 NPKCWYWNTYHR
+424 NPVCWYWSTYRR

-486 ETTGTIASPEALE
+486 ESTGTIARPEIVE
-499 TSGRNEVWTPGY
+499 ERGEVWTPGY
-511 TLSAAIGQGDNSFTP
+511 TLSAAIGQGDNGFTP
-526 IQMARYIS
+526 IQMAKYIS
-534 SLANGGKRVDV
+534 TLANGGDSVDV
-545 TLIKSVIRP
+545 TLIKSIIRP
-554 DGTEVD
+554 DGTEVS
-560 KEELDSYVNEKLGY
+560 KEELESYVNERLGY
-574 TPEKLENLDIKE
+574 TPEKPENLDLKE
-586 ENIDAILEGLKGVTE
+586 ENIDAILKGMKGVTE
-601 AGGTAY
+601 SGGTAY

-620 TGSAETGDPDVVNGW
+620 TGSAETGDDSVVHGW

-640 PFDNPE
+640 PFDDPE
-646 ISVTVLIENAGSGGF
+646 IAVVVLIENAGSGGF

-671 EYFGMNANEVK
+671 EYFGMNANEVT
-682 EDMTAIPNTQVQR
+682 EDMTAIPSTQVQR

>member
-16 FLVYVVGII
+16 ILVYAVGIV

-51 ESVLKASR
+51 ESTLKAAR

-75 SFSLELYKTKVED
+75 SFSLELYKTKIED
-88 DVLNSTILKTIN
+88 DVLNNTILKTIN
-100 ILQSNGDKFTDN
+100 ILKANKDEYIDN
-112 LPIAINPIRYTLPE
+112 LPIAVNPVRYTLSE
-126 ENLKDWKKNLE
+126 ESLKEWKTGLE
-137 INENATAKETFE
+137 IPENATAQEAFG
-149 FLKEKYKI
+149 FLKQKYNI
-157 TNNDEDAI
+157 SNNDEEAI

-188 KDISRTSAVQIREQS
+188 KDISRESAVQIREQS

-230 QVGPITENELKGRE
+230 QVGPITEEELKGQE
-244 EQYDL
+244 DKYDL

-287 VSQEAVAGSDV
+287 VSEEAVAGSDV

-312 ALKNNIEKIASG
+312 ALKKNIEKIANG
-324 GFYETSPADAGAVIV
+324 GFYETSPADAGAVV
-339 TNVKTG
+339 VMNVKTG
-345 EILALASYPDYNP
+345 EVLAMVSYPDYDP

-365 SQEQYDSYTEG
+365 SQEQYDSYKEG

-382 AISGLYSPGSIYK
+382 AISGVYSPGSTYK

-401 GLETGAITTSTKIND
+401 GLESGAITTKTRIND
-416 TGIYPKFG
+416 TGVYPKFG
-424 NPKCWYWNTYHR
+424 NPVCWYWSTYRR

-486 ETTGTIASPEALE
+486 ESTGTIARPEIVE
-499 TSGRNEVWTPGY
+499 ERGEVWTPGY
-511 TLSAAIGQGDNSFTP
+511 TLSAAIGQGDNGFTP
-526 IQMARYIS
+526 IQMAKYIS
-534 SLANGGKRVDV
+534 TLANGGDSVDV
-545 TLIKSVIRP
+545 TLIKSIIRP
-554 DGTEVD
+554 DGTEVSN
-560 KEELDSYVNEKLGY
+560 EELESYVNERLGY
-574 TPEKLENLDIKE
+574 TPEKPENLDLKE
-586 ENIDAILEGLKGVTE
+586 ENIDAILKGMKGVTE
-601 AGGTAY
+601 SGGTAY

-620 TGSAETGDPDVVNGW
+620 TGSAETGDDSVVHGW

-640 PFDNPE
+640 PFDDPE
-646 ISVTVLIENAGSGGF
+646 IAVVVLIENAGSGGF

-671 EYFGMNANEVK
+671 EYFGMNANEVT
-682 EDMTAIPNTQVQR
+682 EDMTAIPSTQVQR

>member
-16 FLVYVVGII
+16 ILVYAVGIV

-51 ESVLKASR
+51 ESTLKAAR

-75 SFSLELYKTKVED
+75 SFSLELYKTKIED
-88 DVLNSTILKTIN
+88 DVLNNTILKTIN
-100 ILQSNGDKFTDN
+100 ILKANEDEYIDN
-112 LPIAINPIRYTLPE
+112 LPIAVNPVRYTLSE
-126 ENLKDWKKNLE
+126 ESLKDWKTGLE
-137 INENATAKETFE
+137 IPENATAQEAFD
-149 FLKEKYKI
+149 FLKQKYNI
-157 TNNDEDAI
+157 SNNDEEAI

-188 KDISRTSAVQIREQS
+188 KDISRESAVQIREQS

-230 QVGPITENELKGRE
+230 QVGPITEEELKGQE
-244 EQYDL
+244 DKYDL

-287 VSQEAVAGSDV
+287 VSEEAVAGSDV

-312 ALKNNIEKIASG
+312 ALKKNIEKIANG
-324 GFYETSPADAGAVIV
+324 GFYETSPADAGAVV
-339 TNVKTG
+339 VMNVKTG
-345 EILALASYPDYNP
+345 EVLAMVSYPDYDP

-365 SQEQYDSYTEG
+365 SQEQYDSYKEG

-382 AISGLYSPGSIYK
+382 AISGVYSPGSTYK

-401 GLETGAITTSTKIND
+401 GLESGAITTKTRIND
-416 TGIYPKFG
+416 TGVYPKFG
-424 NPKCWYWNTYHR
+424 NPVCWYWSTYRR

-486 ETTGTIASPEALE
+486 ESTGTIARPEIVE
-499 TSGRNEVWTPGY
+499 ERGEVWTPGY
-511 TLSAAIGQGDNSFTP
+511 TLSAAIGQGDNGFTP
-526 IQMARYIS
+526 IQMAKYIS
-534 SLANGGKRVDV
+534 TLANGGDSVDV
-545 TLIKSVIRP
+545 TLIKRIIRP
-554 DGTEVD
+554 DGTEVS
-560 KEELDSYVNEKLGY
+560 KEELGSYVNERLGY
-574 TPEKLENLDIKE
+574 TPEEPENLDLKE
-586 ENIDAILEGLKGVTE
+586 ENIDAILKGMKGVTE
-601 AGGTAY
+601 SGGTAY

-620 TGSAETGDPDVVNGW
+620 TGSAETGDDSVVHGW

-640 PFDNPE
+640 PFDDPE
-646 ISVTVLIENAGSGGF
+646 IAVVVLIENAGSGGF

-671 EYFGMNANEVK
+671 EYFGMNANEVT
-682 EDMTAIPNTQVQR
+682 EDMTAIPSTQVQR

>member
-16 FLVYVVGII
+16 ILVYAVGIV

-51 ESVLKASR
+51 ESTLKAAR

-75 SFSLELYKTKVED
+75 SFSLELYKTKIED
-88 DVLNSTILKTIN
+88 DVLNNTILKTIN
-100 ILQSNGDKFTDN
+100 ILKANKDEYIDN
-112 LPIAINPIRYTLPE
+112 LPIAVNPVRYTLSE
-126 ENLKDWKKNLE
+126 ESLKEWKTGLE
-137 INENATAKETFE
+137 IPENATAQEAFD
-149 FLKEKYKI
+149 FLKQKYNI
-157 TNNDEDAI
+157 SNNDEEAI

-188 KDISRTSAVQIREQS
+188 KDISRESAVQIREQS

-230 QVGPITENELKGRE
+230 QVGPITEEELKGQE
-244 EQYDL
+244 DKYDL

-287 VSQEAVAGSDV
+287 VSEEAVAGSDV
-298 VLTIDANLQKVAEE
+298 VLTIDANLQNVAEE
-312 ALKNNIEKIASG
+312 ALKKNIEKIANG
-324 GFYETSPADAGAVIV
+324 GFYETSPADAGAVV
-339 TNVKTG
+339 VMNVKTG
-345 EILALASYPDYNP
+345 EVLAMVSYPDYDP

-365 SQEQYDSYTEG
+365 SQEQYDSYKEG

-382 AISGLYSPGSIYK
+382 AISGVYSPGSTYK

-401 GLETGAITTSTKIND
+401 GLESGAITTKTRIND
-416 TGIYPKFG
+416 TGVYPKFG
-424 NPKCWYWNTYHR
+424 NPVCWYWSTYRR

-465 NIVKYAKYYGLGS
+465 NIVKYAKYYGLDS

-486 ETTGTIASPEALE
+486 ESTGTIARPEIVE
-499 TSGRNEVWTPGY
+499 ERGEVWTPGY
-511 TLSAAIGQGDNSFTP
+511 TLSAAIGQGDNGFTP
-526 IQMARYIS
+526 IQMAKYIS
-534 SLANGGKRVDV
+534 TLANGGDSVDV
-545 TLIKSVIRP
+545 TLIKSIIRP
-554 DGTEVD
+554 DGTEVS
-560 KEELDSYVNEKLGY
+560 KEELESYVNERLGY
-574 TPEKLENLDIKE
+574 TPEKPENLDLKE
-586 ENIDAILEGLKGVTE
+586 ENIDAILKGMKGVTE
-601 AGGTAY
+601 SGGTAY

-620 TGSAETGDPDVVNGW
+620 TGSAETGDDSVVHGW

-640 PFDNPE
+640 PFDDPE
-646 ISVTVLIENAGSGGF
+646 IAVVVLIENAGSGGF

-671 EYFGMNANEVK
+671 EYFGMNANEVT
-682 EDMTAIPNTQVQR
+682 EDMTAIPSTQVQR

>member
-1 MGKKDNSKIRYNIVT
+1 MGKNDNNKIRYNIVT
-16 FLVYVVGII
+16 IFIYIVGII

-51 ESVLKASR
+51 ESVLKAAR

-75 SFSLELYKTKVED
+75 SFSLELYKTKIED
-88 DVLNSTILKTIN
+88 SVLNNTILKTIN
-100 ILQSNGDKFTDN
+100 ILKSNKDEYIDN
-112 LPIAINPIRYTLPE
+112 LPIAVNPVRYTLPE
-126 ENLKDWKKNLE
+126 ENLKSWKLSLE
-137 INENATAKETFE
+137 IDENANAQEAFDS
-149 FLKEKYKI
+149 LKKKYNI
-157 TNNDEDAI
+157 TNNDEEAI

-188 KDISRTSAVQIREQS
+188 KDISRQSAIQIREQS

-230 QVGPITENELKGRE
+230 QVGPISEEELKGKEDR
-244 EQYDL
+244 YSL
-249 NDIIGKTGIEY
+249 NDIVGKTGVEY
-260 IFEDYLKGTDGVKQI
+260 IFEDYLKGTDGIKQI

-287 VSQEAVAGSDV
+287 VTEEAVAGSDV

-312 ALKNNIEKIASG
+312 ALKKNIDKIANG
-324 GFYETSPADAGAVIV
+324 GFYKTSPANAGAVIV
-339 TNVKTG
+339 MNVKTG
-345 EILALASYPDYNP
+345 EVLAMASYPDYNP
-358 QLFVDGI
+358 QLFIDGI
-365 SQEQYDSYTEG
+365 SQEQYDSYKEG
-376 DNLVNR
+376 KNLVNR
-382 AISGLYSPGSIYK
+382 AISGVYSPGSIYK

-401 GLETGAITTSTKIND
+401 GLETGAITTKTKIND
-416 TGIYPKFG
+416 TGVYPKFG
-424 NPKCWYWNTYHR
+424 NPVCWYWRSYRR

-460 RTGIE
+460 RAGIE
-465 NIVKYAKYYGLGS
+465 NIVKYAEYYGLGM

-486 ETTGTIASPEALE
+486 EETGTISRPEIVEAR
-499 TSGRNEVWTPGY
+499 GEVWTPGY
-511 TLSAAIGQGDNSFTP
+511 TLSAAIGQGDNGFTP

-534 SLANGGKRVDV
+534 SLANGGNRVDV
-545 TLIKSVIRP
+545 TLIKNIMKP

-560 KEELDSYVNEKLGY
+560 KKELENYVNERLGY
-574 TPEKLENLDIKE
+574 TPTEVEDLNIKE
-586 ENIDAILEGLKGVTE
+586 ENIDAILGMKGVTE
-601 AGGTAY
+601 DGGTAY
-607 STFANFDIEVAGK
+607 STFAGFDIEVAGK
-620 TGSAETGDPDVVNGW
+620 TGSAETGDPDKVNGW

-640 PFDNPE
+640 PFDDPE

-682 EDMTAIPNTQVQR
+682 EDMTAIPSTQVQR

>member
-1 MGKKDNSKIRYNIVT
+1 MTI
-16 FLVYVVGII
+16 LVYVVGIV

-51 ESVLKASR
+51 ESTLKAAR

-75 SFSLELYKTKVED
+75 SFSLELYKTKIED
-88 DVLNSTILKTIN
+88 DVLNNTILKTIN
-100 ILQSNGDKFTDN
+100 ILKANKDEYIDN
-112 LPIAINPIRYTLPE
+112 LPIAVNPVRYTLSE
-126 ENLKDWKKNLE
+126 ESLKDWKTGLE
-137 INENATAKETFE
+137 IPENATAQEAFD
-149 FLKEKYKI
+149 FLKQKYNI
-157 TNNDEDAI
+157 SNNDEEAI

-188 KDISRTSAVQIREQS
+188 KDISRESAVQIREQS

-230 QVGPITENELKGRE
+230 QVGPITEEELKGQE
-244 EQYDL
+244 DKYDL

-287 VSQEAVAGSDV
+287 VSEEAVAGSDV

-312 ALKNNIEKIASG
+312 ALKKKKKKIANG
-324 GFYETSPADAGAVIV
+324 GFYETSPADAGAVV
-339 TNVKTG
+339 VMNVKTG
-345 EILALASYPDYNP
+345 EVLAMVSYPDYDP

-365 SQEQYDSYTEG
+365 SQEQYDSYKEG

-382 AISGLYSPGSIYK
+382 AISGVYSPGSTYK

-401 GLETGAITTSTKIND
+401 GLESGAITTKTRIND
-416 TGIYPKFG
+416 TGVYPKFG
-424 NPKCWYWNTYHR
+424 NPVCWYWSTYRR

-486 ETTGTIASPEALE
+486 ESTGTIARPEIVE
-499 TSGRNEVWTPGY
+499 ERGEVWTPGY
-511 TLSAAIGQGDNSFTP
+511 TLSAAIGQGDNGFTP
-526 IQMARYIS
+526 IQMAKYIS
-534 SLANGGKRVDV
+534 TLANGGDSVDV
-545 TLIKSVIRP
+545 TLIKSIIRP
-554 DGTEVD
+554 GGTEVS
-560 KEELDSYVNEKLGY
+560 KEELESYVNERLGY
-574 TPEKLENLDIKE
+574 TPEKPENLDLKE
-586 ENIDAILEGLKGVTE
+586 ENIDAILKGMKGVTE
-601 AGGTAY
+601 SGGTAY

-620 TGSAETGDPDVVNGW
+620 TGSAETGDDSVVHGW

-640 PFDNPE
+640 PFDDPE
-646 ISVTVLIENAGSGGF
+646 IAVVVLIENAGSGGF

-671 EYFGMNANEVK
+671 EYFGMNANEVT
-682 EDMTAIPNTQVQR
+682 EDMTAIPSTQVQR

>member
-1 MGKKDNSKIRYNIVT
+1 MGKNDNNKIRYNIVT
-16 FLVYVVGII
+16 IFIYIVGII

-51 ESVLKASR
+51 ESVLKAAR

-75 SFSLELYKTKVED
+75 SFSLELYKTKIED
-88 DVLNSTILKTIN
+88 SVLNNTILKTIN
-100 ILQSNGDKFTDN
+100 ILKSNKDEYIDN
-112 LPIAINPIRYTLPE
+112 LPIAVNPVRYTLPE
-126 ENLKDWKKNLE
+126 ENLRSWKLSLE
-137 INENATAKETFE
+137 IDENANAQEAFDS
-149 FLKEKYKI
+149 LKKKYNI
-157 TNNDEDAI
+157 TNNDEEAI

-188 KDISRTSAVQIREQS
+188 KDISRQSAIQIREQS

-230 QVGPITENELKGRE
+230 QVGPISEEELKGKEDR
-244 EQYDL
+244 YSL
-249 NDIIGKTGIEY
+249 NDIVGKTGVEY
-260 IFEDYLKGTDGVKQI
+260 IFEDYLKGTDGIKQI

-281 TVTEEY
+281 TITGEY
-287 VSQEAVAGSDV
+287 TAEEAVAGSDV

-312 ALKNNIEKIASG
+312 ALKKNIDKIANG
-324 GFYETSPADAGAVIV
+324 GFYKTSPANAGAVIV
-339 TNVKTG
+339 MNVKTG
-345 EILALASYPDYNP
+345 EVLAMASYPDYNP
-358 QLFVDGI
+358 QLFIDGI
-365 SQEQYDSYTEG
+365 SQEQYDSYKEG
-376 DNLVNR
+376 KNLVNR
-382 AISGLYSPGSIYK
+382 AISGVYSPGSIYK

-401 GLETGAITTSTKIND
+401 GLETGAITTKTKIND
-416 TGIYPKFG
+416 TGVYPKFG
-424 NPKCWYWNTYHR
+424 NPVCWYWRSYRR

-460 RTGIE
+460 RAGIE
-465 NIVKYAKYYGLGS
+465 NIVKYAEYYGLGM

-486 ETTGTIASPEALE
+486 EETGTISRPEIVEAR
-499 TSGRNEVWTPGY
+499 GEVWTPGY
-511 TLSAAIGQGDNSFTP
+511 TLSAAIGQGDNGFTP

-534 SLANGGKRVDV
+534 SLANGGNRVDV
-545 TLIKSVIRP
+545 TLIKNIMKP

-560 KEELDSYVNEKLGY
+560 KKELENYVNERLGY
-574 TPEKLENLDIKE
+574 TPTEVEDLNIKE
-586 ENIDAILEGLKGVTE
+586 ENIDAILEGMKGVTE
-601 AGGTAY
+601 DGGTAY
-607 STFANFDIEVAGK
+607 STFAGFDIEVAGK
-620 TGSAETGDPDVVNGW
+620 TGSAETGDPDKVNGW

-640 PFDNPE
+640 PFDDPE

-682 EDMTAIPNTQVQR
+682 EDMTAIPSTQVQR

>member
-16 FLVYVVGII
+16 ILVYLVGIV

-51 ESVLKASR
+51 ESTLKAAR

-75 SFSLELYKTKVED
+75 SFSLELYKTKIED
-88 DVLNSTILKTIN
+88 DVLNNTILKTIN
-100 ILQSNGDKFTDN
+100 ILQANKDEYIDN
-112 LPIAINPIRYTLPE
+112 LPIAVNPVRYTLPE
-126 ENLKDWKKNLE
+126 ENLKDWKANLE
-137 INENATAKETFE
+137 INENATAQEAFDI
-149 FLKEKYKI
+149 LKQKYNI
-157 TNNDEDAI
+157 TNNDEEAI

-188 KDISRTSAVQIREQS
+188 KDISRESAVQIREQS
-203 NDLPGMTIAT
+203 NDLPGMTIST

-230 QVGPITENELKGRE
+230 QVGPITEEELKGRE
-244 EQYDL
+244 DTYDL

-287 VSQEAVAGSDV
+287 VSKEAVAGSDV

-312 ALKNNIEKIASG
+312 ALKNNIEKIANG

-339 TNVKTG
+339 MNVKTG
-345 EILALASYPDYNP
+345 EVLAMASYPDYDP

-376 DNLVNR
+376 ENLVNR

-401 GLETGAITTSTKIND
+401 GLETGAITPSTRIND
-416 TGIYPKFG
+416 TGVYPKFG
-424 NPKCWYWNTYHR
+424 NPVCWYWRSYRR

-465 NIVKYAKYYGLGS
+465 NIVKYAEYYGLGM

-486 ETTGTIASPEALE
+486 EETGTISRPEVVEAR
-499 TSGRNEVWTPGY
+499 GEVWTPGY
-511 TLSAAIGQGDNSFTP
+511 TLSAAIGQGDNNFTP

-534 SLANGGKRVDV
+534 SLANGGNRVDV
-545 TLIKSVIRP
+545 TLIKSVIKP

-560 KEELDSYVNEKLGY
+560 KEELENYVNEKLGY
-574 TPEKLENLDIKE
+574 TPKEVEDLNIKE
-586 ENIDAILEGLKGVTE
+586 ENIDAILEGMRGVTE
-601 AGGTAY
+601 NGGTAY
-607 STFANFDIEVAGK
+607 STFADFDIEVAGK
-620 TGSAETGDPDVVNGW
+620 TGSAETGDPDRVNGW

-640 PFDNPE
+640 PFDDPE

-671 EYFGMNANEVK
+671 EYFGMNSDEVK
-682 EDMTAIPNTQVQR
+682 EDMTAIPSTQVQR

>member
-1 MGKKDNSKIRYNIVT
+1 MGKKDNSKIRYNIINV
-16 FLVYVVGII
+16 LVYIVGIV

-51 ESVLKASR
+51 ESTLKAAR

-75 SFSLELYKTKVED
+75 SFSLELYKTKAED
-88 DVLNSTILKTIN
+88 EDLNNAILKTIN
-100 ILQSNGDKFTDN
+100 ILKANGDEYIDN
-112 LPIAINPIRYTLPE
+112 LPIAANPIRYTISE
-126 ENLKDWKKNLE
+126 ESLKNWKTNLE
-137 INENATAKETFE
+137 LNENATAQEAFE
-149 FLKEKYKI
+149 ALKEKYNI
-157 TNNDEDAI
+157 TNSNDEEAV

-188 KDISRTSAVQIREQS
+188 KDISRESAVQIREQS

-230 QVGPITENELKGRE
+230 QVGPITEEELKGKE
-244 EQYDL
+244 EKYDQ

-260 IFEDYLKGTDGVKQI
+260 IFEDYLKGTDGIKQI

-287 VSQEAVAGSDV
+287 VSEEAVAGSDV
-298 VLTIDANLQKVAEE
+298 VLTIDANLQKVAGE

-324 GFYETSPADAGAVIV
+324 GFYKTSAADAGAVIV

-345 EILALASYPDYNP
+345 EILAMVSYPDYDP

-376 DNLVNR
+376 KNLNNR

-401 GLETGAITTSTKIND
+401 GLETGAITTKTRIND
-416 TGIYPKFG
+416 TGVYPKFG
-424 NPKCWYWNTYHR
+424 NPACWYWNTYRR

-460 RTGIE
+460 RTGID
-465 NIVKYAKYYGLGS
+465 NIVKYAKYYGLGM

-486 ETTGTIASPEALE
+486 EETGTIANPDLVEAR
-499 TSGRNEVWTPGY
+499 GEVWTPGY
-511 TLSAAIGQGDNSFTP
+511 TLSAAIGQGDNSYTP
-526 IQMARYIS
+526 IQIARYIS
-534 SLANGGKRVDV
+534 SLANGGKRVDL
-545 TLIKSVIRP
+545 TLVKSVIKS
-554 DGTEVD
+554 DGTEVG
-560 KEELDSYVNEKLGY
+560 KEEIENYVNQKLGY
-574 TPEKLENLDIKE
+574 TPEEVEELNINE
-586 ENIDAILEGLKGVTE
+586 ENIDAILEGMKGVTE
-601 AGGTAY
+601 DGGTAY
-607 STFANFDIEVAGK
+607 STFANFEIEVAGK
-620 TGSAETGDPDVVNGW
+620 TGSAETGNPDRVNGW

-640 PFDNPE
+640 PFDDPE
-646 ISVTVLIENAGSGGF
+646 IAVVVLIENAGSGGF

-666 RDIMA
+666 RDIMK
-671 EYFGMNANEVK
+671 EYFGMNSSEVQ
-682 EDMTAIPNTQVQR
+682 EDMTAVPSTQVQR

>member
-16 FLVYVVGII
+16 ILVYAVGIV

-51 ESVLKASR
+51 ESTLKAAR

-75 SFSLELYKTKVED
+75 SFSLELYKTKIED
-88 DVLNSTILKTIN
+88 DVLNNTILKTIN
-100 ILQSNGDKFTDN
+100 ILKANEDEYIDN
-112 LPIAINPIRYTLPE
+112 LPIAVNPVRYTLSE
-126 ENLKDWKKNLE
+126 ESLKDWKTGLE
-137 INENATAKETFE
+137 IPENATAQEAFN
-149 FLKEKYKI
+149 FLKQKYNI
-157 TNNDEDAI
+157 SNNDEEAI

-188 KDISRTSAVQIREQS
+188 KDISRESAVQIREQS

-230 QVGPITENELKGRE
+230 QVGPITEEELKGKE
-244 EQYDL
+244 DKYDL

-287 VSQEAVAGSDV
+287 VSEEAVAGSDV

-312 ALKNNIEKIASG
+312 ALKKNIEKIANG
-324 GFYETSPADAGAVIV
+324 GFYETSPADAGAVV
-339 TNVKTG
+339 VMNVKTG
-345 EILALASYPDYNP
+345 EVLAMVSYPDYDP

-365 SQEQYDSYTEG
+365 SQEQYDSYKEG

-382 AISGLYSPGSIYK
+382 AISGVYSPGSTYK

-401 GLETGAITTSTKIND
+401 GLESGAITTKTRIND
-416 TGIYPKFG
+416 TGVYPKFG
-424 NPKCWYWNTYHR
+424 NPVCWYWSTYRR

-486 ETTGTIASPEALE
+486 ESTGTIARPEIVE
-499 TSGRNEVWTPGY
+499 ERGEVWTPGY
-511 TLSAAIGQGDNSFTP
+511 TLSAAIGQGDNGFTP
-526 IQMARYIS
+526 IQMAKYIS
-534 SLANGGKRVDV
+534 TLANGGDSVDV
-545 TLIKSVIRP
+545 TLIKSIIRP
-554 DGTEVD
+554 DGTEVS
-560 KEELDSYVNEKLGY
+560 KEELESYVNERLGY
-574 TPEKLENLDIKE
+574 TPEKPENLDLKE
-586 ENIDAILEGLKGVTE
+586 ENIDAILKGMKGVTE
-601 AGGTAY
+601 SGGTAY

-620 TGSAETGDPDVVNGW
+620 TGSAETGDDSVVHGW

-640 PFDNPE
+640 PFDDPE
-646 ISVTVLIENAGSGGF
+646 IAVVVLIENAGSGGF

-671 EYFGMNANEVK
+671 EYFGMNANEVT
-682 EDMTAIPNTQVQR
+682 EDMTAIPSTQVQR

>member
-1 MGKKDNSKIRYNIVT
+1 MGKNDNNKIRYNIVT
-16 FLVYVVGII
+16 IFIYIVGII
-25 LILQLFNLQIVHGQE
+25 LILQLFNLQIVDGQE

-51 ESVLKASR
+51 ESVLKAAR

-75 SFSLELYKTKVED
+75 SFSLELYKTKIED
-88 DVLNSTILKTIN
+88 SVLNNTILKTIN
-100 ILQSNGDKFTDN
+100 ILKSNKDEYIDN
-112 LPIAINPIRYTLPE
+112 LPIAVNPVRYTLPE
-126 ENLKDWKKNLE
+126 ENLKSWKLSLE
-137 INENATAKETFE
+137 IDENANAQEAFDS
-149 FLKEKYKI
+149 LKKKYNI
-157 TNNDEDAI
+157 TNNDEEAI

-188 KDISRTSAVQIREQS
+188 KDISRQSAIQIREQS

-230 QVGPITENELKGRE
+230 QVGPISEEELKGKEDR
-244 EQYDL
+244 YSL
-249 NDIIGKTGIEY
+249 NDIVGKTGVEY
-260 IFEDYLKGTDGVKQI
+260 IFEDYLKGTDGIKQI

-287 VSQEAVAGSDV
+287 VTEEAVAGSDV

-312 ALKNNIEKIASG
+312 ALKKNIDKIANG
-324 GFYETSPADAGAVIV
+324 GFYKTSPANAGAVIV
-339 TNVKTG
+339 MNVKTG
-345 EILALASYPDYNP
+345 EVLAMASYPDYNP
-358 QLFVDGI
+358 QLFIDGI
-365 SQEQYDSYTEG
+365 SQEQYDSYKEG
-376 DNLVNR
+376 KNLVNR
-382 AISGLYSPGSIYK
+382 AISGVYSPGSIYK

-401 GLETGAITTSTKIND
+401 GLETGAITTKTKIND
-416 TGIYPKFG
+416 TGVYPKFG
-424 NPKCWYWNTYHR
+424 NPVCWYWRSYRR

-460 RTGIE
+460 RAGIE
-465 NIVKYAKYYGLGS
+465 NIVKYAEYYGLGM

-486 ETTGTIASPEALE
+486 EEIGTISRPEIVEAR
-499 TSGRNEVWTPGY
+499 GEVWTPGY
-511 TLSAAIGQGDNSFTP
+511 TLSAAIGQGDNGFTP

-534 SLANGGKRVDV
+534 SLANGGNRVDV
-545 TLIKSVIRP
+545 TLIKNIMKP

-560 KEELDSYVNEKLGY
+560 KKELENYVNERLGY
-574 TPEKLENLDIKE
+574 TPTEVEDLNIKE
-586 ENIDAILEGLKGVTE
+586 ENIDAILEGMKGVTE
-601 AGGTAY
+601 DGGTAY
-607 STFANFDIEVAGK
+607 STFAGFDIEVAGK
-620 TGSAETGDPDVVNGW
+620 TGSAETGDPDKVNGW

-640 PFDNPE
+640 PFDDPE

-682 EDMTAIPNTQVQR
+682 EDMTAIPSTQVQR

>member
-16 FLVYVVGII
+16 ILVYAVGIV

-51 ESVLKASR
+51 ESTLKAAR

-75 SFSLELYKTKVED
+75 SFSLELYKTKIED
-88 DVLNSTILKTIN
+88 DVLNNTILKTIN
-100 ILQSNGDKFTDN
+100 ILKANKDEYIDN
-112 LPIAINPIRYTLPE
+112 LPIAVNPVRYTLSE
-126 ENLKDWKKNLE
+126 ESLKEWKTGLE
-137 INENATAKETFE
+137 IPENATAQEAFD
-149 FLKEKYKI
+149 FLKQKYNI
-157 TNNDEDAI
+157 SNNDEEAI

-188 KDISRTSAVQIREQS
+188 KDISRESAVQIREQS

-230 QVGPITENELKGRE
+230 QVGPITEEELKGQE
-244 EQYDL
+244 DKYDL

-287 VSQEAVAGSDV
+287 VSEEAVAGSDV

-312 ALKNNIEKIASG
+312 ALKKNIEKIANG
-324 GFYETSPADAGAVIV
+324 GFYETSPADAGAVV
-339 TNVKTG
+339 VMNVKTG
-345 EILALASYPDYNP
+345 EVLAMVSYPDYDP

-365 SQEQYDSYTEG
+365 SQEQYDSYKEG

-382 AISGLYSPGSIYK
+382 AISGVYSPGSTYK

-401 GLETGAITTSTKIND
+401 GLESGAITTKTRIND
-416 TGIYPKFG
+416 TGVYPKFG
-424 NPKCWYWNTYHR
+424 NPVCWYWSTYRR

-486 ETTGTIASPEALE
+486 ESTGTIARPEIVE
-499 TSGRNEVWTPGY
+499 ERGEVWTPGY
-511 TLSAAIGQGDNSFTP
+511 TLSAAIGQGDNGFTP
-526 IQMARYIS
+526 IQMAKYIS
-534 SLANGGKRVDV
+534 TLANGGDSVDV
-545 TLIKSVIRP
+545 TLIKSIIRP
-554 DGTEVD
+554 DGTEVS
-560 KEELDSYVNEKLGY
+560 KEELESYVNERLRY
-574 TPEKLENLDIKE
+574 TPEKPENLDLKE
-586 ENIDAILEGLKGVTE
+586 ENIDAILKGMKGVTE
-601 AGGTAY
+601 SGGTAY

-620 TGSAETGDPDVVNGW
+620 TGSAETGDDSVVHGW

-646 ISVTVLIENAGSGGF
+646 IAVVVLIENAGSGGF

-671 EYFGMNANEVK
+671 EYFGMNANEVT
-682 EDMTAIPNTQVQR
+682 EDMTAIPSTQVQR

>member
-16 FLVYVVGII
+16 ILVYAVGIV

-51 ESVLKASR
+51 ESTLKAAR

-75 SFSLELYKTKVED
+75 SFSLELYKTKIED
-88 DVLNSTILKTIN
+88 DVLNNTILKTIN
-100 ILQSNGDKFTDN
+100 ILKANEDEYIDN
-112 LPIAINPIRYTLPE
+112 LPIAVNPVRYTLSE
-126 ENLKDWKKNLE
+126 ESLKDWKTGFE
-137 INENATAKETFE
+137 IPENATAQEAFD
-149 FLKEKYKI
+149 FLKQKYNI
-157 TNNDEDAI
+157 SNNDEEAI

-188 KDISRTSAVQIREQS
+188 KDISRESAVQIREQS

-230 QVGPITENELKGRE
+230 QVGPITEEELKGQE
-244 EQYDL
+244 DKYDL

-287 VSQEAVAGSDV
+287 VSEEAVAGSDV

-312 ALKNNIEKIASG
+312 ALKKNIEKIANG
-324 GFYETSPADAGAVIV
+324 GFYETSPADAGAVV
-339 TNVKTG
+339 VMNVKTG
-345 EILALASYPDYNP
+345 EVLAMVSYPDYDP

-365 SQEQYDSYTEG
+365 SQEQYDSYKEG

-382 AISGLYSPGSIYK
+382 AISGVYSPGSTYK

-401 GLETGAITTSTKIND
+401 GLESGAITTKTRIND
-416 TGIYPKFG
+416 TGVYPKFG
-424 NPKCWYWNTYHR
+424 NPVCWYWSTYRR

-486 ETTGTIASPEALE
+486 ESTGTIARPEIVE
-499 TSGRNEVWTPGY
+499 ERGEVWTPGY
-511 TLSAAIGQGDNSFTP
+511 TLSAAIGQGDNGFTP
-526 IQMARYIS
+526 IQMAKYIS
-534 SLANGGKRVDV
+534 TLANGGDSVDV
-545 TLIKSVIRP
+545 TLIKSIIRP
-554 DGTEVD
+554 DGTEVSN
-560 KEELDSYVNEKLGY
+560 EELESYVNERLGY
-574 TPEKLENLDIKE
+574 TPEKPENLDLKE
-586 ENIDAILEGLKGVTE
+586 ENIDAILKGMKGVTE
-601 AGGTAY
+601 SGGTAY

-620 TGSAETGDPDVVNGW
+620 TGSAETGDDSVVHGW

-640 PFDNPE
+640 PFDDPE
-646 ISVTVLIENAGSGGF
+646 IAVVVLIENAGSGGF

-671 EYFGMNANEVK
+671 EYFGMNANEVT
-682 EDMTAIPNTQVQR
+682 EDMTAIPSTQVQR

>member
-16 FLVYVVGII
+16 ILVYAVGIV

-51 ESVLKASR
+51 ESTLKAAR

-75 SFSLELYKTKVED
+75 SFSLELYKTKIED
-88 DVLNSTILKTIN
+88 EVLNNTILKTIN
-100 ILQSNGDKFTDN
+100 ILKANEDEYIDN
-112 LPIAINPIRYTLPE
+112 LPIAVNPVRYTLSE
-126 ENLKDWKKNLE
+126 ESLKDWKTGLE
-137 INENATAKETFE
+137 IPENATAQEAFD
-149 FLKEKYKI
+149 FLKQKYNI
-157 TNNDEDAI
+157 SNNDEEAI

-188 KDISRTSAVQIREQS
+188 KDISRESAVQIREQS

-230 QVGPITENELKGRE
+230 QVGPITEEELKGQE
-244 EQYDL
+244 DKYDL

-287 VSQEAVAGSDV
+287 VSEEAVAGSDV
-298 VLTIDANLQKVAEE
+298 VLTIDANLQKVAEG
-312 ALKNNIEKIASG
+312 ALKKNIEKIANG
-324 GFYETSPADAGAVIV
+324 GFYETSPADAGAVV
-339 TNVKTG
+339 VMNVKTG
-345 EILALASYPDYNP
+345 EVLAMVSYPDYDP

-365 SQEQYDSYTEG
+365 SQEQYDSYKEG

-382 AISGLYSPGSIYK
+382 AISGVYSPGSTYK

-401 GLETGAITTSTKIND
+401 GLESGAITTKTRIND
-416 TGIYPKFG
+416 TGVYPKFG
-424 NPKCWYWNTYHR
+424 NPVCWYWSTYRR

-486 ETTGTIASPEALE
+486 ESTGTIARPEIVE
-499 TSGRNEVWTPGY
+499 ERGEVWTPGY
-511 TLSAAIGQGDNSFTP
+511 TLSAAIGQGDNGFTP
-526 IQMARYIS
+526 IQMAKYIS
-534 SLANGGKRVDV
+534 TLANGGDSVDV
-545 TLIKSVIRP
+545 TLIKSIIRP
-554 DGTEVD
+554 DGTEVS
-560 KEELDSYVNEKLGY
+560 KEELGSYVNERLGY
-574 TPEKLENLDIKE
+574 TPEEPENLDLKE
-586 ENIDAILEGLKGVTE
+586 ENIDAILKGMKGVTE
-601 AGGTAY
+601 SGGTAY

-620 TGSAETGDPDVVNGW
+620 TGSAETGDDSVVHGW

-640 PFDNPE
+640 PFDDPE
-646 ISVTVLIENAGSGGF
+646 IAVVVLIENAGSGGF

-671 EYFGMNANEVK
+671 EYFGMNANEVT
-682 EDMTAIPNTQVQR
+682 EDMTAIPSTQVQR

>member
-1 MGKKDNSKIRYNIVT
+1 MGKNDNNKIRYNIVT
-16 FLVYVVGII
+16 IFIYIVGII

-51 ESVLKASR
+51 ESVLKAAR

-75 SFSLELYKTKVED
+75 SFSLELYKTKIED
-88 DVLNSTILKTIN
+88 SVLNNTILKTIN
-100 ILQSNGDKFTDN
+100 ILKSNKDEYIDN
-112 LPIAINPIRYTLPE
+112 LPIAVNPVRYTLPE
-126 ENLKDWKKNLE
+126 ENLKSWKLSLE
-137 INENATAKETFE
+137 IDENANAQEAFDS
-149 FLKEKYKI
+149 LKKKYNI
-157 TNNDEDAI
+157 TNNDEEAI

-188 KDISRTSAVQIREQS
+188 KDISRQSAIQIREQS

-230 QVGPITENELKGRE
+230 QVGPISEEELKGKEDR
-244 EQYDL
+244 YSL
-249 NDIIGKTGIEY
+249 NDIVGKTGVEY
-260 IFEDYLKGTDGVKQI
+260 IFEDYLKGTDGIKQI

-287 VSQEAVAGSDV
+287 VTEEAVAGSDV

-312 ALKNNIEKIASG
+312 ALKKNIDKIANG
-324 GFYETSPADAGAVIV
+324 GFYKTSPANAGAVIV
-339 TNVKTG
+339 MNVKTG
-345 EILALASYPDYNP
+345 EVLAMASYPDYNP
-358 QLFVDGI
+358 QLFIDGI
-365 SQEQYDSYTEG
+365 SQEQYDSYKEEK
-376 DNLVNR
+376 NLVNR
-382 AISGLYSPGSIYK
+382 AISGVYSPGSIYK

-401 GLETGAITTSTKIND
+401 GLETGAITTKTKIND
-416 TGIYPKFG
+416 TGVYPKFG
-424 NPKCWYWNTYHR
+424 NPVCWYWRSYRR

-460 RTGIE
+460 RAGIE
-465 NIVKYAKYYGLGS
+465 NIVKYAEYYGLGM

-486 ETTGTIASPEALE
+486 EETGTISRPEIVEAR
-499 TSGRNEVWTPGY
+499 GEVWTPGY
-511 TLSAAIGQGDNSFTP
+511 TLSAAIGQGDNGFTP

-534 SLANGGKRVDV
+534 SLANGGNRVDV
-545 TLIKSVIRP
+545 TLIKNIMKP

-560 KEELDSYVNEKLGY
+560 KKELENYVNERLGY
-574 TPEKLENLDIKE
+574 TPTEVEDLNIKE
-586 ENIDAILEGLKGVTE
+586 ENIDAILEGMKGVTE
-601 AGGTAY
+601 DGGTAY
-607 STFANFDIEVAGK
+607 STFAGFDIEVAGK
-620 TGSAETGDPDVVNGW
+620 TGSAETGDPDKVNGW

-640 PFDNPE
+640 PFDDPE

-682 EDMTAIPNTQVQR
+682 EEMTAIPSTQVQR